1 MCLTICG
8 TYTPVKCPI
17 EIIIIERTTNI
28 TFLTLTH
35 TTMGKTNA
43 KMCSHKATQVLPL
56 SKGTPA
62 VGIASSSYFAACAR
76 HVGALA
82 LFGLMFCPVQVMASR
97 APRLAM
103 ADSSSVV
110 TPVLPDQGT
119 TTPTDS
125 IGNGGAGDAE
135 EVVPDTI
142 PFAQLWKHNSWRSTN
157 EKAGSTTQQS
167 WEIICNRPTKLTFNY
182 SCYNGSYGTFQVTL
196 NDSTIISRGNWD
208 STEDRLYQIDLPAGR
223 YVLKASYY
231 TRYDNYYDPDGLNEY
246 CYARISGIATD
257 DVQANATAY
266 LSGLADYPAL
276 KQELQTALD
285 NSSAAP
291 DDEALYN
298 TLAATLNDV
307 RTAVSYYPLIQ
318 KDIVVA
324 DSILNE
330 GAYVDISEAVALG
343 RAIDVNTSTSANYL
357 AAFDALETSI
367 AVQVSSNQKIDD
379 WAFNTDQRYTIDNM
393 GYYLDQDH
401 KVAACTGL
409 EAQDADV
416 TNLVIPSTVRY
427 NGVTYAVV
435 ALYDN
440 RYNQNKV
447 RTLTLPR
454 TLRHINDYGLSDYRA
469 ITDLEIP
476 ANVERMGNYIVNN
489 CPQLQRIKVNA
500 EVPPTLGSLDNN
512 RYYDEYGNSTY
523 HYLRIVIPRESF
535 HAYRLVNAWNTD
547 YNVLIGGD
555 EGITVNTGKI
565 AAGDLGHVVVEE
577 AGYLQEVNKLIIEGE
592 LNADDWSKI
601 GQMTNLTELDL
612 SKALIDEIPSNAFN
626 GRWAIDKV
634 VLPPTLKKIGSYAFQ
649 NTSLTSVNIPDNV
662 ETIENNAFGRVKR
675 LQEVHLPDNLTA
687 LGGSAFEYCRNL
699 RAVKIPSKIKVITW
713 YAFRDC
719 SSLQSV
725 ELHDSITGF
734 GNESFAGCDLRE
746 ITLPKSTTA
755 VGNHAFEGNAN
766 LSKVTFNEGLIYI
779 GESAFQNTAIDTLN
793 CPSTLRNIYN
803 SAFAGCRNL
812 RQIYLN
818 EGLTRIEM
826 YALANNKATEIVLPS
841 SLEYCAGGAFDDCD
855 SLVTIEARSVM
866 PPNTDNGCPL
876 TSADLTKAILYVP
889 VWSLAEYQLATGWN
903 QFYTFRTS
911 DFMPQ
916 YVKVNKDFYFTLRD
930 ELDPDYRPDIE
941 LTVTNN
947 QITDSQGNTD
957 YQHGNLTISGRSKL
971 AVNDFSMVLS
981 PYAKYSYKQ
990 NYYYNENYR
999 HLRPTSLIVKGE
1011 MRAENVTINLWNAT
1025 NRWQFVSF
1033 PFDVKVSDIVPVDST
1048 TSWVIRGHSGA
1059 ERAAGNAAAVWQNLS
1074 ADDVLQAGKGYIMQC
1089 YKPDDKNGNYDA
1101 AQFTVRPLTTTV
1113 NRQQIFNADNR
1124 TVALEEHLAEFEHNR
1139 SWNLIGNPYPSYFDT
1154 RFLDFGAP
1162 FMVWNSNNQNYE
1174 AYSPVDD
1181 SYILAPAEAFFVQRP
1196 VDQESITF
1204 LKDGRQTDRYART
1217 LVEEEPASAPQ
1228 RIRAAY
1234 DSNTH
1239 TAAQRTVFNITL
1251 AKDGQQADRTRVVI
1265 NEAATMQYDLS
1276 RDAAKFT
1283 GTEPAVSQIF
1293 TINGATRYAI
1303 NERPLNN
1310 GQALLGLH
1318 FGTDGTYT
1326 IGLSNQPDGQVTLED
1341 RLTGTKLQLNGTA
1354 GYSFTAKAG
1363 DSTDRFV
1370 LHFDAVATGINAATV
1385 NEADRNDD
1393 TYTLDGRKVNNPTAP
1408 GLYIKGGKKGI
1419 K

>member
-1 MCLTICG
+1 
-8 TYTPVKCPI
+8 
-17 EIIIIERTTNI
+17 
-28 TFLTLTH
+28 
-35 TTMGKTNA
+35 MGKTNA

-110 TPVLPDQGT
+110 SPVLPDQGT
-119 TTPTDS
+119 SAPTDS
-125 IGNGGAGDAE
+125 IGNSGAGDTDQ
-135 EVVPDTI
+135 VLPDTI
-142 PFAQLWKHNSWRSTN
+142 PFAQLWKHNRYIVYGGT
-157 EKAGSTTQQS
+157 EGTVEQKS
-167 WEIICNRPTKLTFNY
+167 WEIIARRETKLSF
-182 SCYNGSYGTFQVTL
+182 SYGTADDQWNFYTQIFIDDERVREMNGGTYNNTFSVTL
-196 NDSTIISRGNWD
+196 TPGRHILTFKNECYGEVDSTTYAFISD
-208 STEDRLYQIDLPAGR
+208 IATEDAQ
-223 YVLKASYY
+223 
-231 TRYDNYYDPDGLNEY
+231 T
-246 CYARISGIATD
+246 
-257 DVQANATAY
+257 NATAFVNA
-266 LSGLADYPAL
+266 LEGYPPL

-285 NSSAAP
+285 NYNAAP

-307 RTAVSYYPLIQ
+307 RKAVSYYPLIQ

-343 RAIDVNTSTSANYL
+343 RAIDVNTSTSADYL
-357 AAFDALETSI
+357 SAFDALETSI

-379 WAFNTDQRYTIDNM
+379 WAFNTNQRYTIDNM

-409 EAQDADV
+409 EVQDADV
-416 TNLVIPSTVRY
+416 TDLVIPSTVRY

-454 TLRHINDYGLSDYRA
+454 TLRHINDWGLSDYRA

-476 ANVERMGNYIVNN
+476 ANVERMGENIVYN

-512 RYYDEYGNSTY
+512 SYHEDGYRTY
-523 HYLRIVIPRESF
+523 HYIRIVIPRESF

-555 EGITVNTGKI
+555 EGITVSTGKI

-601 GQMTNLTELDL
+601 KQMTNLTELDL
-612 SKALIDEIPSNAFN
+612 SKALIDEIPSNAFS

-634 VLPPTLKKIGSYAFQ
+634 VLPPTLKKIGSFAFQ
-649 NTSLTSVNIPDNV
+649 GTALTSVNIPDNV
-662 ETIENNAFGRVKR
+662 ETIKECAFSQVRQ
-675 LQEVHLPDNLTA
+675 LQEVHLPDSLTS
-687 LGGSAFEYCRNL
+687 LGNYAFAECRSL
-699 RAVKIPSKIKVITW
+699 RTVKIPTKLKTIPDYT
-713 YAFRDC
+713 FQNCR
-719 SSLQSV
+719 SLQSV
-725 ELHDSITGF
+725 ELHDSITAF
-734 GNESFAGCDLRE
+734 EDYSFNNCDLRE
-746 ITLPKSTTA
+746 ITLPKSTTWI
-755 VGNHAFEGNAN
+755 GGRAFAENTN
-766 LSKVTFNEGLIYI
+766 LSKVTLNEELIDIWAY
-779 GESAFQNTAIDTLN
+779 AFQNTAIDTLN

-803 SAFAGCRNL
+803 GAFAGCRNL
-812 RQIYLN
+812 SQINLN
-818 EGLTRIEM
+818 EGLTRIEV

-841 SLEYCAGGAFDDCD
+841 SLEYCSQSAFDDCD

-876 TSADLTKAILYVP
+876 SSTDLTKAVLYVP

-930 ELDPDYRPDIE
+930 ELAPDYRPDIE

-947 QITDSQGNTD
+947 QITDSQNNSD

-971 AVNDFSMVLS
+971 AVNDFSMVLA
-981 PYAKYSYKQ
+981 PYAKYAYEGGGY
-990 NYYYNENYR
+990 NYYNDYR
-999 HLRPTSLIVKGE
+999 YLRPTSLIVKGE

-1025 NRWQFVSF
+1025 ERWQFVSF

-1234 DSNTH
+1234 DSNAH

-1408 GLYIKGGKKGI
+1408 GLYIKGGKKVI

>member
-1 MCLTICG
+1 
-8 TYTPVKCPI
+8 
-17 EIIIIERTTNI
+17 
-28 TFLTLTH
+28 
-35 TTMGKTNA
+35 MGKTNA

-97 APRLAM
+97 APRLAV
-103 ADSSSVV
+103 ADSSEVV
-110 TPVLPDQGT
+110 SPVLPDQGT
-119 TTPTDS
+119 TAPTDS
-125 IGNGGAGDAE
+125 IGNGGTVLPDQGTTAPTDSIDNGGAGDTE
-135 EVVPDTI
+135 QVLPDTI
-142 PFAQLWKHNSWRSTN
+142 PFAQLLMHNNWQSTN
-157 EKAGSTTQQS
+157 IEDGSTTRQS

-182 SCYNGSYGTFQVTL
+182 ACQNYNARGLFQVTL
-196 NDSTIISRGNWD
+196 NDSVIISRSRWD
-208 STEDRLYQIDLPAGR
+208 STDGEAYQIDLPVGR
-223 YVLKASYY
+223 YVLKASYHI
-231 TRYDNYYDPDGLNEY
+231 NYYDEN

-257 DVQANATAY
+257 DAQANATAY
-266 LSGLADYPAL
+266 LGTLADYPAL

-307 RTAVSYYPLIQ
+307 RKAVSYYPLIQ

-343 RAIDVNTSTSANYL
+343 RAIDVNTSTSAEYL
-357 AAFDALETSI
+357 AAFNALETSI
-367 AVQVSSNQKIDD
+367 AVQVSSNQSIDD
-379 WAFNTDQRYTIDNM
+379 WAFNTDQRYTVDNM

-409 EAQDADV
+409 QTEDADV
-416 TNLVIPSTVRY
+416 TDLVIPSTVRY

-454 TLRHINDYGLSDYRA
+454 TLRHINDWGLSDYRA

-476 ANVERMGNYIVNN
+476 ANVERMGENIVYN

-512 RYYDEYGNSTY
+512 SYYDDYDGRTY
-523 HYLRIVIPRESF
+523 HYIRIVIPRESF
-535 HAYRLVNAWNTD
+535 HAYRLVNAWNT
-547 YNVLIGGD
+547 NRTVLIGGN
-555 EGITVNTGKI
+555 EGITINTGKL

-592 LNADDWSKI
+592 LNSDDWSKI
-601 GQMTNLTELDL
+601 KQMTNLTELDL
-612 SKALIDEIPSNAFN
+612 SKALIDEIPNEAFN

-634 VLPPTLKKIGSYAFQ
+634 VLPPTLKKIGGYAFQ
-649 NTSLTSVNIPDNV
+649 RTSLTSVNIPDNV
-662 ETIENNAFGRVKR
+662 ETIEDYAFGRAKHM
-675 LQEVHLPDNLTA
+675 QEVHLPDSLTS
-687 LGGSAFEYCRNL
+687 LGRYAFEYCRSL
-699 RAVKIPSKIKVITW
+699 RTVKIPAKLKVIRPET
-713 YAFRDC
+713 FDGC
-719 SSLQSV
+719 NSLQSV
-725 ELHDSITGF
+725 ELHDSITTF
-734 GNESFAGCDLRE
+734 ADYSFRNCDLRE
-746 ITLPKSTTA
+746 ITLPKSTRW
-755 VGNHAFEGNAN
+755 VGQSAFAGNTN

-793 CPSTLRNIYN
+793 CPSTLTNIGN

-812 RQIYLN
+812 RQINLN
-818 EGLTRIEM
+818 EGLRIIET

-866 PPNTDNGCPL
+866 PPNTDGGCPL
-876 TSADLTKAILYVP
+876 TSADLTKAVLYVP
-889 VWSLAEYQLATGWN
+889 VWSYAEYQLATGWN
-903 QFYTFRTS
+903 QFITFRTS

-941 LTVTNN
+941 LAITGNM
-947 QITDSQGNTD
+947 ITDSQGNRD

-971 AVNDFSMVLS
+971 AVNNFSMVLS
-981 PYAKYSYKQ
+981 PFAKYYYELNNLSYAKY
-990 NYYYNENYR
+990 
-999 HLRPTSLIVKGE
+999 LRPTSLIVKGE

-1089 YKPDDKNGNYDA
+1089 YKPNDKNGSYEA

-1196 VDQESITF
+1196 VDQENITF

-1234 DSNTH
+1234 DSNSH

-1283 GTEPAVSQIF
+1283 GTEPTVSQIF

-1326 IGLSNQPDGQVTLED
+1326 IGLSNQPDGQITLED
-1341 RLTGTKLQLNGTA
+1341 RLTGTKQQLNGTA

-1370 LHFDAVATGINAATV
+1370 LHFDAVATGINAATA
-1385 NEADRNDD
+1385 NETDRNDD

-1408 GLYIKGGKKGI
+1408 GLYIKGGKKVI

>member
-1 MCLTICG
+1 
-8 TYTPVKCPI
+8 
-17 EIIIIERTTNI
+17 
-28 TFLTLTH
+28 
-35 TTMGKTNA
+35 MGKTNA

-56 SKGTPA
+56 SKGTPT

-97 APRLAM
+97 APRLAV
-103 ADSSSVV
+103 ADSSEVV
-110 TPVLPDQGT
+110 SPVLPDQGT

-125 IGNGGAGDAE
+125 IGNGGTVLPDQGTTAPTDSIDNGGAGDTE
-135 EVVPDTI
+135 QVLPDTI
-142 PFAQLWKHNSWRSTN
+142 PFAQLLMHNNWQSTN
-157 EKAGSTTQQS
+157 IEDGSTTRQS

-182 SCYNGSYGTFQVTL
+182 ACQNYNARGLFQVTL
-196 NDSTIISRGNWD
+196 NDSVIISRSRWD
-208 STEDRLYQIDLPAGR
+208 STDGEAYQIDLPVGR
-223 YVLKASYY
+223 YVLKASYHI
-231 TRYDNYYDPDGLNEY
+231 NYYDEN

-257 DVQANATAY
+257 DAQSNATAY
-266 LSGLADYPAL
+266 LSGLVDYPAL

-343 RAIDVNTSTSANYL
+343 RAIDVNTSTSADYL

-379 WAFNTDQRYTIDNM
+379 WAINTDQLYTIDNM
-393 GYYLDQDH
+393 GYYLDQEH

-409 EAQDADV
+409 QTENADV
-416 TNLVIPSTVRY
+416 TDLVIPSTVRY
-427 NGVTYAVV
+427 NDVTYAVV

-440 RYNQNKV
+440 RNDQNKV

-469 ITDLEIP
+469 ITDIEIP
-476 ANVERMGNYIVNN
+476 ANVERMGNYIVED

-500 EVPPTLGSLDNN
+500 EVPPTLESLGGDSYYEDGYATD
-512 RYYDEYGNSTY
+512 RY
-523 HYLRIVIPRESF
+523 IKIIIPRESF
-535 HAYRLVNAWNTD
+535 HAYRLVSAWNTD
-547 YNVLIGGD
+547 HNVLIGGD
-555 EGITVNTGKI
+555 EGVTVSTGKI
-565 AAGDLGHVVVEE
+565 AAGDLGHVVIEE

-601 GQMTNLTELDL
+601 KQMTNLTELDL
-612 SKALIDEIPSNAFN
+612 SKALIDEIPSYAFN
-626 GRWAIDKV
+626 ERWAIDKV
-634 VLPPTLKKIGSYAFQ
+634 VLPPTLKKIGSCAFQ
-649 NTSLTSVNIPDNV
+649 RTSLTSVNIPDNV
-662 ETIENNAFGRVKR
+662 ETIEENAFSQVRQ
-675 LQEVHLPDNLTA
+675 LQEVHLPDSLTS
-687 LGGSAFEYCRNL
+687 LGRYAFEKCRSL
-699 RAVKIPSKIKVITW
+699 RTVKIPTKLKEIPW
-713 YAFRDC
+713 YTFDGC
-719 SSLQSV
+719 NSLQSV
-725 ELHDSITGF
+725 ELHDSITGI
-734 GNESFAGCDLRE
+734 GDYSFRNCNLRE
-746 ITLPKSTTA
+746 ITLPKSTTW
-755 VGNHAFEGNAN
+755 VGGSAFEENAN
-766 LSKVTFNEGLIYI
+766 LSKVTLNEGLIDI
-779 GESAFQNTAIDTLN
+779 WASAFQDTAIDTLN

-803 SAFAGCRNL
+803 SAFARCNNL
-812 RQIYLN
+812 RQINLN
-818 EGLTRIEM
+818 EGLTRIEV
-826 YALANNKATEIVLPS
+826 YALADNMATEIVLPS
-841 SLEYCAGGAFDDCD
+841 SLEYCAGAAFSNCN

-866 PPNTDNGCPL
+866 PPNTGGGCPL
-876 TSADLTKAILYVP
+876 TVNDLTKAVLYVP
-889 VWSLAEYQLATGWN
+889 VWSLSEYQLATGWN

-947 QITDSQGNTD
+947 EITDSHDNRD

-971 AVNDFSMVLS
+971 AVNDFSMVLA
-981 PYAKYSYKQ
+981 PYAKYAYEGGDWH
-990 NYYYNENYR
+990 YYNDNYR
-999 HLRPTSLIVKGE
+999 YLRPTSLIVKGE

-1025 NRWQFVSF
+1025 ERWQFVSF

-1089 YKPDDKNGNYDA
+1089 YKPNDGNNYYEA

-1234 DSNTH
+1234 DSNAH

-1310 GQALLGLH
+1310 GQAQLGLH

-1370 LHFDAVATGINAATV
+1370 LHFDAVATGINAATT
-1385 NEADRNDD
+1385 NEADHNDD

-1408 GLYIKGGKKGI
+1408 GLYIKGGKKVI

>member
-1 MCLTICG
+1 
-8 TYTPVKCPI
+8 
-17 EIIIIERTTNI
+17 
-28 TFLTLTH
+28 
-35 TTMGKTNA
+35 MGKTNA
-43 KMCSHKATQVLPL
+43 KMRSHKATQVLPL

-97 APRLAM
+97 APRLAV
-103 ADSSSVV
+103 ADSSEVV
-110 TPVLPDQGT
+110 SPVLPDQGT

-125 IGNGGAGDAE
+125 IDNGGTGDTE
-135 EVVPDTI
+135 EVLPDTI
-142 PFAQLWKHNSWRSTN
+142 PFAQLWKHNSWQSTN
-157 EKAGSTTQQS
+157 KEAESTTQQS

-182 SCYNGSYGTFQVTL
+182 CWNNGNSCTFRVTL
-196 NDSTIISRGNWD
+196 NDSTIISKNSWTTTLG
-208 STEDRLYQIDLPAGR
+208 EHYQINLPAGR
-223 YVLKASYY
+223 YVLKASLY
-231 TRYDNYYDPDGLNEY
+231 THYENQGDNYF
-246 CYARISGIATD
+246 ARISDIAID
-257 DVQANATAY
+257 DAQANATAF
-266 LSGLADYPAL
+266 LGALADYPAL

-285 NSSAAP
+285 NSNAAP

-307 RTAVSYYPLIQ
+307 RKAATYYPLIQ

-343 RAIDVNTSTSANYL
+343 RAIDVNTSTSADYL

-367 AVQVSSNQKIDD
+367 AVQVTSNQSIDD
-379 WAFNTDQRYTIDNM
+379 WAINTDQRYTIDNM

-409 EAQDADV
+409 EAENADV
-416 TNLVIPSTVRY
+416 TDLVIPSTVRY

-454 TLRHINDYGLSDYRA
+454 TLRHINDWGLSDYRA

-476 ANVERMGNYIVNN
+476 ANVERMGDNVVYN
-489 CPQLQRIKVNA
+489 CPQLRRIKVNA

-512 RYYDEYGNSTY
+512 SYYDDYDGRTY
-523 HYLRIVIPRESF
+523 RYLRIVIPRESF

-601 GQMTNLTELDL
+601 KQMTNLTELDL
-612 SKALIDEIPSNAFN
+612 SKALIDEIPSNAFS

-634 VLPPTLKKIGSYAFQ
+634 VLPPTLKKIGSFAFQ
-649 NTSLTSVNIPDNV
+649 GTALTSVNIPDNV
-662 ETIENNAFGRVKR
+662 ETIKECAFSQVRQ
-675 LQEVHLPDNLTA
+675 LQEVHLPDSLTS
-687 LGGSAFEYCRNL
+687 LGNYAFAECRSL
-699 RAVKIPSKIKVITW
+699 RTVKIPTKLKTIPDYT
-713 YAFRDC
+713 FQNCR
-719 SSLQSV
+719 SLQSV
-725 ELHDSITGF
+725 ELHDSITAF
-734 GNESFAGCDLRE
+734 EDYSFNNCDLRE
-746 ITLPKSTTA
+746 ITLPKSTTW
-755 VGNHAFEGNAN
+755 VGGSAFKGNAN
-766 LSKVTFNEGLIYI
+766 LSKVTLNEGLVDIWTY
-779 GESAFQNTAIDTLN
+779 AFQNTAIDTLN
-793 CPSTLRNIYN
+793 CPSTLRNIYSN
-803 SAFAGCRNL
+803 AFRDCTNL
-812 RQIYLN
+812 RQINLN
-818 EGLTRIEM
+818 EGLTRIEL

-841 SLEYCAGGAFDDCD
+841 SLEYCSQSAFDDCD

-866 PPNTDNGCPL
+866 PPNTDGGCPL
-876 TSADLTKAILYVP
+876 TSSDLTKAVLYVP

-930 ELDPDYRPDIE
+930 ELAPDYRPDIE

-947 QITDSQGNTD
+947 QITDSQNNSD

-971 AVNDFSMVLS
+971 AVNDFSMVLA
-981 PYAKYSYKQ
+981 PYAKYAYEGGGY
-990 NYYYNENYR
+990 NYYNDYR
-999 HLRPTSLIVKGE
+999 YLRPTSLIVKGE

-1025 NRWQFVSF
+1025 ERWQFVSF

-1239 TAAQRTVFNITL
+1239 AAAQRTVFNITL

-1370 LHFDAVATGINAATV
+1370 LHFDAVATGINAATA

-1408 GLYIKGGKKGI
+1408 GLYIKGGKKVI

>member
-1 MCLTICG
+1 
-8 TYTPVKCPI
+8 
-17 EIIIIERTTNI
+17 
-28 TFLTLTH
+28 
-35 TTMGKTNA
+35 MGKTNA

-97 APRLAM
+97 APRLAV
-103 ADSSSVV
+103 ADSSEVV
-110 TPVLPDQGT
+110 SPALPDQGT
-119 TTPTDS
+119 SAPTDS
-125 IGNGGAGDAE
+125 IGNSGAGDTDQ
-135 EVVPDTI
+135 VLPDTI

-307 RTAVSYYPLIQ
+307 RKAVSYYPLIQ

-343 RAIDVNTSTSANYL
+343 RAIDVNTSTSADYL

-379 WAFNTDQRYTIDNM
+379 WAFNTNQRYTIDNM

-409 EAQDADV
+409 EVQDADV
-416 TNLVIPSTVRY
+416 TDLVIPSTVRY

-454 TLRHINDYGLSDYRA
+454 TLRHINDWGLSDYRA

-476 ANVERMGNYIVNN
+476 ANVERMGENIVYN

-512 RYYDEYGNSTY
+512 SYHEDGYRTY
-523 HYLRIVIPRESF
+523 RYLRIVIPRESF

-547 YNVLIGGD
+547 HNVLIGGD

-601 GQMTNLTELDL
+601 KQMTNLTELDL
-612 SKALIDEIPSNAFN
+612 SKALIDEIPNEAFN

-634 VLPPTLKKIGSYAFQ
+634 LLPPTLKKIGAYAFQ
-649 NTSLTSVNIPDNV
+649 GTALTSVNIPDNV
-662 ETIENNAFGRVKR
+662 ETIKECAFNNARQ
-675 LQEVHLPDNLTA
+675 LQEVHLPDSLTS
-687 LGGSAFEYCRNL
+687 LGTSAFEYCRSL
-699 RAVKIPSKIKVITW
+699 RTIKIPTKLKVIPPYTFD
-713 YAFRDC
+713 AC
-719 SSLQSV
+719 KSLQSV

-734 GNESFAGCDLRE
+734 GNHAFVNCDLRE
-746 ITLPKSTTA
+746 ITLPKSTSWVDNDA
-755 VGNHAFEGNAN
+755 FSGNVN
-766 LSKVTFNEGLIYI
+766 LSKVTLNEGLVNI
-779 GESAFQNTAIDTLN
+779 SDKAFYQTAIDTLN
-793 CPSTLRNIYN
+793 CPSTLRSIRN
-803 SAFAGCRNL
+803 SAFARCNNL
-812 RQIYLN
+812 RQINLN
-818 EGLTRIEM
+818 EGLTRIESG
-826 YALANNKATEIVLPS
+826 ALANNKATEIVLPS
-841 SLEYCAGGAFDDCD
+841 SLEYCAGGAFSNCN
-855 SLVTIEARSVM
+855 SLVTIEVRSVM
-866 PPNTDNGCPL
+866 PPNTDGGCPL
-876 TSADLTKAILYVP
+876 TVNDLTKAVLYVP
-889 VWSLAEYQLATGWN
+889 VWSLSEYQLATGWN

-930 ELDPDYRPDIE
+930 ELAPDYRPDIE

-947 QITDSQGNTD
+947 QITDSQNNSD

-971 AVNDFSMVLS
+971 AVNDFSMVLA
-981 PYAKYSYKQ
+981 PYAKYAYEGGGY
-990 NYYYNENYR
+990 NYYNDYR
-999 HLRPTSLIVKGE
+999 YLRPTSLIVKGE

-1089 YKPDDKNGNYDA
+1089 YKPNDKNGSYDA
-1101 AQFTVRPLTTTV
+1101 ALFTVRPLTTTV

-1162 FMVWNSNNQNYE
+1162 FMVWNSNNGNYE

-1196 VDQESITF
+1196 VDQENITF

-1234 DSNTH
+1234 DSNAH

-1276 RDAAKFT
+1276 HDAAKFT

-1370 LHFDAVATGINAATV
+1370 LHFDAVATGINAATA
-1385 NEADRNDD
+1385 NEADHNDD

-1408 GLYIKGGKKGI
+1408 GLYIKGGKKVI

>member
-1 MCLTICG
+1 
-8 TYTPVKCPI
+8 
-17 EIIIIERTTNI
+17 
-28 TFLTLTH
+28 
-35 TTMGKTNA
+35 MGKTNA

-97 APRLAM
+97 APRLAV
-103 ADSSSVV
+103 ADSSEVV
-110 TPVLPDQGT
+110 SPVLPDQGT

-125 IGNGGAGDAE
+125 IGNGGAGDTE
-135 EVVPDTI
+135 EVLPDTI
-142 PFAQLWKHNSWRSTN
+142 PFAQLWKHNRYIVYGGT
-157 EKAGSTTQQS
+157 EGTVEQKS
-167 WEIICNRPTKLTFNY
+167 WEIIARRETKLSF
-182 SCYNGSYGTFQVTL
+182 SYGTADDQWNFYTQIFIDDERVREMNGGTYNNTFSVTL
-196 NDSTIISRGNWD
+196 TPGRHILTFKNECYGEVDSTTYAFISD
-208 STEDRLYQIDLPAGR
+208 IATEDAQ
-223 YVLKASYY
+223 
-231 TRYDNYYDPDGLNEY
+231 T
-246 CYARISGIATD
+246 
-257 DVQANATAY
+257 NATAFVNA
-266 LSGLADYPAL
+266 LEGYPPL

-285 NSSAAP
+285 NYNAAP

-307 RTAVSYYPLIQ
+307 RKAVSYYPLIQ

-343 RAIDVNTSTSANYL
+343 RAIDVNTSTSAEYL

-379 WAFNTDQRYTIDNM
+379 WAFNTNQRYTIDNM

-409 EAQDADV
+409 EVQDADV
-416 TNLVIPSTVRY
+416 TDLVIPSTVRY

-454 TLRHINDYGLSDYRA
+454 TLRHINDWGLSDYRA

-476 ANVERMGNYIVNN
+476 ANVERMGDNVVYN
-489 CPQLQRIKVNA
+489 CPQLRRIKVNA

-512 RYYDEYGNSTY
+512 SYYDDYDGRTY
-523 HYLRIVIPRESF
+523 RYLRIVIPRESF

-547 YNVLIGGD
+547 HNVLIGGD

-592 LNADDWSKI
+592 LNSDDWSKI
-601 GQMTNLTELDL
+601 KQMTNLTELDL
-612 SKALIDEIPSNAFN
+612 SKALIDEIPNEAFN

-634 VLPPTLKKIGSYAFQ
+634 VLPPTLKKIGSFAFQ
-649 NTSLTSVNIPDNV
+649 GTALTSVNIPDNV
-662 ETIENNAFGRVKR
+662 ETIKECAFSQVKQ
-675 LQEVHLPDNLTA
+675 LQEVHLPDSLTS
-687 LGGSAFEYCRNL
+687 LGNYAFAECRSL
-699 RAVKIPSKIKVITW
+699 RTVKIPTKLKTIPDYT
-713 YAFRDC
+713 FQNCR
-719 SSLQSV
+719 SLQSV
-725 ELHDSITGF
+725 ELHDSITAF
-734 GNESFAGCDLRE
+734 EDYSFNNCDLRE
-746 ITLPKSTTA
+746 ITLPKSTTW
-755 VGNHAFEGNAN
+755 VGGNAFNGNTN
-766 LSKVTFNEGLIYI
+766 LSKVTLNEGLIDI
-779 GESAFQNTAIDTLN
+779 WAGAFYNTAIDTLN

-803 SAFAGCRNL
+803 GAFAGCRNL
-812 RQIYLN
+812 RQINLN
-818 EGLTRIEM
+818 EGLTRIER

-947 QITDSQGNTD
+947 QITDSQGNSD

-971 AVNDFSMVLS
+971 AVNDFSMVLA
-981 PYAKYSYKQ
+981 PYAKYSYEQ
-990 NYYYNENYR
+990 NYYYNESYR

-1239 TAAQRTVFNITL
+1239 AAAQRTVFNITL

-1370 LHFDAVATGINAATV
+1370 LHFDAVATGINAATA

-1408 GLYIKGGKKGI
+1408 GLYIKGGKKVI

>member
-1 MCLTICG
+1 
-8 TYTPVKCPI
+8 
-17 EIIIIERTTNI
+17 
-28 TFLTLTH
+28 
-35 TTMGKTNA
+35 MGKTNA

-110 TPVLPDQGT
+110 TPVQPDQGTTAPTDSTGSGGVVTPVQPDQGT

-125 IGNGGAGDAE
+125 IGNSGAGDTE
-135 EVVPDTI
+135 QVLPDTI
-142 PFAQLWKHNSWRSTN
+142 PFAQLWKHNSWQSTN
-157 EKAGSTTQQS
+157 KEAGSTTQQS
-167 WEIICNRPTKLTFNY
+167 WEIICSRPTKLSFNY
-182 SCYNGSYGTFQVTL
+182 AYKNRYSEIHVTL
-196 NDSTIISRGNWD
+196 NDSTIIRDGAWY
-208 STEDRLYQIDLPAGR
+208 STESRHYQIDLPAGR

-231 TRYDNYYDPDGLNEY
+231 TKGENPDDINNQNYN
-246 CYARISGIATD
+246 YARISDIATD
-257 DVQANATAY
+257 DAQANATAY
-266 LSGLADYPAL
+266 LGALADYPAL

-285 NSSAAP
+285 NSNAAP

-343 RAIDVNTSTSANYL
+343 RAINVNTSTSAEYL
-357 AAFDALETSI
+357 AAFEALETSI
-367 AVQVSSNQKIDD
+367 AVQVTSNQKIDE
-379 WAFNTDQRYTIDNM
+379 WAINTDQRYTIDNM
-393 GYYLDQDH
+393 GYYLDQEH

-409 EAQDADV
+409 QAENADV

-454 TLRHINDYGLSDYRA
+454 TLRHINDRGLSDYRA

-476 ANVERMGNYIVNN
+476 ANVERMGDNVVYN
-489 CPQLQRIKVNA
+489 CPQLRRIKVNA

-512 RYYDEYGNSTY
+512 SYYDDYDGRTY
-523 HYLRIVIPRESF
+523 RYLRIVIPRESF

-547 YNVLIGGD
+547 HNVLIGGD

-592 LNADDWSKI
+592 LNSDDWSKI
-601 GQMTNLTELDL
+601 KQMTNLTELDL
-612 SKALIDEIPSNAFN
+612 SKALIDEIPNEAFN

-634 VLPPTLKKIGSYAFQ
+634 VLPPTLKKIGSFAFQ
-649 NTSLTSVNIPDNV
+649 GTALTSVNIPDNV
-662 ETIENNAFGRVKR
+662 ETIKECAFSQVKQ
-675 LQEVHLPDNLTA
+675 LQEVHLPDSLTS
-687 LGGSAFEYCRNL
+687 LGNYAFAECRSL
-699 RAVKIPSKIKVITW
+699 RTVKIPTKLKTIPDYT
-713 YAFRDC
+713 FQNCR
-719 SSLQSV
+719 SLQSV
-725 ELHDSITGF
+725 ELHDSITAF
-734 GNESFAGCDLRE
+734 EDYSFNNCDLRE
-746 ITLPKSTTA
+746 ITLPKSTTW
-755 VGNHAFEGNAN
+755 VGGNAFNGNTN
-766 LSKVTFNEGLIYI
+766 LSKVTLNEGLIDI
-779 GESAFQNTAIDTLN
+779 WAKAFYNTAIDTLN

-803 SAFAGCRNL
+803 GAFAGCGNL
-812 RQIYLN
+812 RQINLN
-818 EGLTRIEM
+818 EGLTRIEV

-841 SLEYCAGGAFDDCD
+841 SLEYCAGAAFDGCD

-866 PPNTDNGCPL
+866 PPNTGGGCPL
-876 TSADLTKAILYVP
+876 TVNDLTKAVLYVP

-981 PYAKYSYKQ
+981 PYAKYCYKGGDH
-990 NYYYNENYR
+990 YYNNDYR
-999 HLRPTSLIVKGE
+999 YLRPTSLIVKGE

-1059 ERAAGNAAAVWQNLS
+1059 ERAAGNTAAVWQNLS

-1089 YKPDDKNGNYDA
+1089 YKPDDKNGNYYA

-1228 RIRAAY
+1228 RIRADY
-1234 DSNTH
+1234 DSNAH

-1283 GTEPAVSQIF
+1283 GTEPTVSQIF

-1326 IGLSNQPDGQVTLED
+1326 IGLSNQPDGQITLED
-1341 RLTGTKLQLNGTA
+1341 RLTGTKQQLNGTA

-1370 LHFDAVATGINAATV
+1370 LHFDAVATGINAATT

-1408 GLYIKGGKKGI
+1408 GLYIKGGKKVI

>member
-1 MCLTICG
+1 
-8 TYTPVKCPI
+8 
-17 EIIIIERTTNI
+17 
-28 TFLTLTH
+28 
-35 TTMGKTNA
+35 MGKTNA

-97 APRLAM
+97 APRLAV

-110 TPVLPDQGT
+110 TPVQPDQGT

-125 IGNGGAGDAE
+125 IGNSGAGDTE
-135 EVVPDTI
+135 QVLPDTI
-142 PFAQLWKHNSWRSTN
+142 PFAQLWKHNSWQSTN
-157 EKAGSTTQQS
+157 KEAGSTTQQS
-167 WEIICNRPTKLTFNY
+167 WEIICSRPTKLSFNY
-182 SCYNGSYGTFQVTL
+182 AYKNRYSEIHVTL
-196 NDSTIISRGNWD
+196 NDSTIIRDGAWYSTVSRH
-208 STEDRLYQIDLPAGR
+208 YQIDLPAGR

-231 TRYDNYYDPDGLNEY
+231 TEGENPDDINNQNYN
-246 CYARISGIATD
+246 YARISGIATD
-257 DVQANATAY
+257 DAQSNATAY
-266 LSGLADYPAL
+266 LGALADYPAL

-285 NSSAAP
+285 NYNAAP
-291 DDEALYN
+291 DNEALYN

-307 RTAVSYYPLIQ
+307 RKAVSYYPLIQ

-343 RAIDVNTSTSANYL
+343 RAINVNTSTSAEYL
-357 AAFDALETSI
+357 AAFEALETSI

-379 WAFNTDQRYTIDNM
+379 WAFNTNQRYTIDNM

-409 EAQDADV
+409 EVQDADV
-416 TNLVIPSTVRY
+416 TDLVIPSTVRY
-427 NGVTYAVV
+427 NDVTYAVV

-454 TLRHINDYGLSDYRA
+454 TLRHINDWGLSDYRA

-476 ANVERMGNYIVNN
+476 ANVERMGDNVVYN
-489 CPQLQRIKVNA
+489 CPQLRRIKVNA

-512 RYYDEYGNSTY
+512 SYYDDYDGRTY
-523 HYLRIVIPRESF
+523 RYLRIVIPRESF

-547 YNVLIGGD
+547 HNVLIGGD

-592 LNADDWSKI
+592 LNSDDWSKI
-601 GQMTNLTELDL
+601 KQMTNLTELDL
-612 SKALIDEIPSNAFN
+612 SKALIDEIPNEAFN

-634 VLPPTLKKIGSYAFQ
+634 VLPPTLKKIGSFAFQ
-649 NTSLTSVNIPDNV
+649 GTALTSVNIPDNV
-662 ETIENNAFGRVKR
+662 ETIKECAFSQVKQ
-675 LQEVHLPDNLTA
+675 LQEVHLPDSLTS
-687 LGGSAFEYCRNL
+687 LGNYAFAECRSL
-699 RAVKIPSKIKVITW
+699 RTVKIPTKLKTIPDYT
-713 YAFRDC
+713 FQNCR
-719 SSLQSV
+719 SLQSV
-725 ELHDSITGF
+725 ELHDSITAF
-734 GNESFAGCDLRE
+734 EDYSFNNCDLRE
-746 ITLPKSTTA
+746 ITLPKSTTW
-755 VGNHAFEGNAN
+755 VGGNAFNGNTN
-766 LSKVTFNEGLIYI
+766 LSKVTLNEGLIDI
-779 GESAFQNTAIDTLN
+779 WAEAFYNTAIDTLN

-803 SAFAGCRNL
+803 GAFAGCGNL
-812 RQIYLN
+812 RQINLN
-818 EGLTRIEM
+818 EGLTRIEV

-841 SLEYCAGGAFDDCD
+841 SLEYCAGAAFDGCD

-866 PPNTDNGCPL
+866 PPNTGGGCPL
-876 TSADLTKAILYVP
+876 TVNDLTKAVLYVP

-981 PYAKYSYKQ
+981 PYAKYYYKGGDH
-990 NYYYNENYR
+990 YYNNDYR
-999 HLRPTSLIVKGE
+999 YLRPTSLIVKGE

-1089 YKPDDKNGNYDA
+1089 YKPNDKNGNGYYA

-1234 DSNTH
+1234 DSNAH

-1354 GYSFTAKAG
+1354 GYSFMAKAG

-1370 LHFDAVATGINAATV
+1370 LHFDAVATGINAATA

-1408 GLYIKGGKKGI
+1408 GLYIKGGKKVI

>member
-1 MCLTICG
+1 
-8 TYTPVKCPI
+8 
-17 EIIIIERTTNI
+17 
-28 TFLTLTH
+28 
-35 TTMGKTNA
+35 MGKTNA

-110 TPVLPDQGT
+110 SPVLPDQGT
-119 TTPTDS
+119 SAPTDS
-125 IGNGGAGDAE
+125 IGNSGAGDTDQ
-135 EVVPDTI
+135 VLPDTI
-142 PFAQLWKHNSWRSTN
+142 PFAQLWKHNRYIVYGGT
-157 EKAGSTTQQS
+157 EGTVEQKS
-167 WEIICNRPTKLTFNY
+167 WEIIARRETKLSF
-182 SCYNGSYGTFQVTL
+182 SYGTADDQWNFYTQIFIDDERVREMNGGTYNNTFSVTL
-196 NDSTIISRGNWD
+196 TPGRHILTFKNECYGEVDSTTYAFISD
-208 STEDRLYQIDLPAGR
+208 IATEDAQ
-223 YVLKASYY
+223 
-231 TRYDNYYDPDGLNEY
+231 T
-246 CYARISGIATD
+246 
-257 DVQANATAY
+257 NATAFVNA
-266 LSGLADYPAL
+266 LEGYPPL

-285 NSSAAP
+285 NYNAAP
-291 DDEALYN
+291 DNEAIYN

-343 RAIDVNTSTSANYL
+343 RAIDVNTSTSADYL

-379 WAFNTDQRYTIDNM
+379 WAFNTNQRYTIDNM

-409 EAQDADV
+409 EVQDADV
-416 TNLVIPSTVRY
+416 TDLVIPSTVRY

-454 TLRHINDYGLSDYRA
+454 TLRHINDWGLSDYRA

-476 ANVERMGNYIVNN
+476 ANVERMGENIVYN

-512 RYYDEYGNSTY
+512 SYHEDGYRTY
-523 HYLRIVIPRESF
+523 HYIRIVIPRESF

-555 EGITVNTGKI
+555 EGITVSTGKI

-601 GQMTNLTELDL
+601 KQMTNLTELDL
-612 SKALIDEIPSNAFN
+612 SKALIDEIPSNAFS

-634 VLPPTLKKIGSYAFQ
+634 VLPPTLKKIGTYAFAS
-649 NTSLTSVNIPDNV
+649 TSLTSVNIPDNV
-662 ETIENNAFGRVKR
+662 EAIEQYAFSQVKQ
-675 LQEVHLPDNLTA
+675 LQKVHLPDSLTS
-687 LGGSAFEYCRNL
+687 LGRYAFEKCRSL
-699 RAVKIPSKIKVITW
+699 RTVKIPTKLKEIPW
-713 YAFRDC
+713 YAFDGC
-719 SSLQSV
+719 KSLQSV
-725 ELHDSITGF
+725 ELHDSITSF
-734 GNESFAGCDLRE
+734 GDYSFRSCDLRE
-746 ITLPKSTTA
+746 ITLPKSTTW
-755 VGNHAFEGNAN
+755 VGGSAFNGNAN
-766 LSKVTFNEGLIYI
+766 LSKVTLNEGLVDIWTY
-779 GESAFQNTAIDTLN
+779 AFQNTAIDTLN
-793 CPSTLRNIYN
+793 CPSTLRNIYSN
-803 SAFAGCRNL
+803 AFRDCTNL
-812 RQIYLN
+812 RQINLN
-818 EGLTRIEM
+818 EGLTRIESG
-826 YALANNKATEIVLPS
+826 ALANNKATEIVLPS
-841 SLEYCAGGAFDDCD
+841 SLEYCAGGAFYDCD

-866 PPNTDNGCPL
+866 PPNTDGNCPL
-876 TSADLTKAILYVP
+876 SGTDLTKAVLYVP
-889 VWSLAEYQLATGWN
+889 VWSLSEYQLATGWN

-947 QITDSQGNTD
+947 QITDSQNNSD

-971 AVNDFSMVLS
+971 AVNDFSMVLA
-981 PYAKYSYKQ
+981 PYAKYAYEGGGY
-990 NYYYNENYR
+990 NYYNDYR
-999 HLRPTSLIVKGE
+999 YLRPTSLIVKGE
-1011 MRAENVTINLWNAT
+1011 MRAENVTINPWNAT

-1089 YKPDDKNGNYDA
+1089 YKPNDKNGNYDA

-1234 DSNTH
+1234 DSNAH

-1326 IGLSNQPDGQVTLED
+1326 IGLSNQPDGQITLED

-1370 LHFDAVATGINAATV
+1370 LHFDAVATGINAATA

-1408 GLYIKGGKKGI
+1408 GLYIKGGKKVI

>member
-1 MCLTICG
+1 
-8 TYTPVKCPI
+8 
-17 EIIIIERTTNI
+17 
-28 TFLTLTH
+28 
-35 TTMGKTNA
+35 MGKTNA

-97 APRLAM
+97 APRLAV
-103 ADSSSVV
+103 ADSSEVV
-110 TPVLPDQGT
+110 SPVLPDQGT

-125 IGNGGAGDAE
+125 IDNGGTGDTE
-135 EVVPDTI
+135 EVLPDTI
-142 PFAQLWKHNSWRSTN
+142 PFAQLWKHNRYIVYGGT
-157 EKAGSTTQQS
+157 EGTVEQKS
-167 WEIICNRPTKLTFNY
+167 WEIIARRETKLSF
-182 SCYNGSYGTFQVTL
+182 SYGTADDQWNFYTQIFIDDERVREMNGGTYNNTFSVTL
-196 NDSTIISRGNWD
+196 TPGRHILTFKNECYGEVDSTTYAFISD
-208 STEDRLYQIDLPAGR
+208 IATEDAQ
-223 YVLKASYY
+223 
-231 TRYDNYYDPDGLNEY
+231 T
-246 CYARISGIATD
+246 
-257 DVQANATAY
+257 NATAFVNA
-266 LSGLADYPAL
+266 LEGYPPL

-285 NSSAAP
+285 NSNAAP
-291 DDEALYN
+291 DNEALYN

-307 RTAVSYYPLIQ
+307 RKAVSYYPLIQ

-343 RAIDVNTSTSANYL
+343 RAIDVNTSTSADYL

-367 AVQVSSNQKIDD
+367 AVQVSSNQSIDD
-379 WAFNTDQRYTIDNM
+379 WAFNTSQRYTIDNM

-409 EAQDADV
+409 EVQDADV

-454 TLRHINDYGLSDYRA
+454 TLRHINDGGLSDYRA

-476 ANVERMGNYIVNN
+476 ANVERMGDYIVND

-500 EVPPTLGSLDNN
+500 EVPPTLGSLGVDS
-512 RYYDEYGNSTY
+512 YYEDGYTAY
-523 HYLRIVIPRESF
+523 RHLRIVIPRESF
-535 HAYRLVNAWNTD
+535 HAYRLVSAWNTD

-555 EGITVNTGKI
+555 EGITVSTGKI

-592 LNADDWSKI
+592 LNSDDWSKI

-612 SKALIDEIPSNAFN
+612 SKALIDEIPSYAFN
-626 GRWAIDKV
+626 ERGAIDKV

-649 NTSLTSVNIPDNV
+649 RTSLTSVNIPDNV
-662 ETIENNAFGRVKR
+662 ETIEEYAFSNARQ
-675 LQEVHLPDNLTA
+675 LQEVHLPDSLTS
-687 LGGSAFEYCRNL
+687 LGEYAFEKCRSL
-699 RAVKIPSKIKVITW
+699 RAVKIPTKLKMIPPYT
-713 YAFRDC
+713 FRGC
-719 SSLQSV
+719 KSLQSV

-734 GNESFAGCDLRE
+734 GNYAFESCGLRE
-746 ITLPKSTTA
+746 ITLPKSTSW
-755 VGNHAFEGNAN
+755 VGSYAFYGNTN
-766 LSKVTFNEGLIYI
+766 LSKVTLNEGLISI
-779 GESAFQNTAIDTLN
+779 SDRAFSQAAIDTLN
-793 CPSTLRNIYN
+793 CPSTLRNIDTY
-803 SAFAGCRNL
+803 AFADCTNL
-812 RQIYLN
+812 RQINLN
-818 EGLTRIEM
+818 EGLIGIGSG
-826 YALANNKATEIVLPS
+826 ALANNKATEIVLPS
-841 SLEYCAGGAFDDCD
+841 SLEYCAGSAFNYCG

-866 PPNTDNGCPL
+866 PPNTGGGCPL
-876 TSADLTKAILYVP
+876 AGTDLTKAVLYVP
-889 VWSLAEYQLATGWN
+889 VWSLSEYQLATGWN

-947 QITDSQGNTD
+947 EITDSHDNRD

-971 AVNDFSMVLS
+971 AVNDFSMVLA
-981 PYAKYSYKQ
+981 PYAKYAYEGGGY
-990 NYYYNENYR
+990 NYYNDYR
-999 HLRPTSLIVKGE
+999 YLRPTSLIVKGE

-1089 YKPDDKNGNYDA
+1089 YKPNDKNGSYDA

-1162 FMVWNSNNQNYE
+1162 FMVWNSYNGNYE

-1196 VDQESITF
+1196 VDQENITF

-1265 NEAATMQYDLS
+1265 NEAATMQYNLS

-1370 LHFDAVATGINAATV
+1370 LHFDAVATGINAATT

-1408 GLYIKGGKKGI
+1408 GLYIKGGKKVI

>member
-1 MCLTICG
+1 
-8 TYTPVKCPI
+8 
-17 EIIIIERTTNI
+17 
-28 TFLTLTH
+28 
-35 TTMGKTNA
+35 MGKTNA
-43 KMCSHKATQVLPL
+43 KMQGHKAVHVLPL

-97 APRLAM
+97 TPRLVV
-103 ADSSSVV
+103 ADSSEVV
-110 TPVLPDQGT
+110 SPVLPDQGT
-119 TTPTDS
+119 TAPTDS
-125 IGNGGAGDAE
+125 IGNGGAGDTE
-135 EVVPDTI
+135 QVLPDTI
-142 PFAQLWKHNSWRSTN
+142 PFAQLWKHNRYIVYGGT
-157 EKAGSTTQQS
+157 EGTVEQKS
-167 WEIICNRPTKLTFNY
+167 WEIIARRETKLSF
-182 SCYNGSYGTFQVTL
+182 SYGTADNQWNFYTQIFIDDERVREMDGGTYNNTFSVTL
-196 NDSTIISRGNWD
+196 TPGRHILTFKNECYGEADSTTYAFISD
-208 STEDRLYQIDLPAGR
+208 IATEDAQ
-223 YVLKASYY
+223 
-231 TRYDNYYDPDGLNEY
+231 T
-246 CYARISGIATD
+246 
-257 DVQANATAY
+257 NATAY
-266 LSGLADYPAL
+266 LGALADYPAL

-298 TLAATLNDV
+298 TLVTTLNDV
-307 RTAVSYYPLIQ
+307 RKAVSYYPLIQ

-343 RAIDVNTSTSANYL
+343 RAIDVNTSTSAEYL

-367 AVQVSSNQKIDD
+367 AIQVTSNQSIDD
-379 WAFNTDQRYTIDNM
+379 WAINTDQLYTIDNM

-409 EAQDADV
+409 QTEDADV
-416 TNLVIPSTVRY
+416 TDLVIPSTVRY
-427 NGVTYAVV
+427 NDVTYAVV

-454 TLRHINDYGLSDYRA
+454 TLRHINNWGLSDYRA

-476 ANVERMGNYIVNN
+476 ANVERMGDNVVYN

-500 EVPPTLGSLDNN
+500 DVPPTLGSLDNN
-512 RYYDEYGNSTY
+512 SYYDERAYIKIT
-523 HYLRIVIPRESF
+523 IPRESF
-535 HAYRLVNAWNTD
+535 HAYRLVSAWNTD
-547 YNVLIGGD
+547 RTVLIGGD
-555 EGITVNTGKI
+555 EGVTVSTGKL
-565 AAGDLGHVVVEE
+565 AAGDLGHVVIEE
-577 AGYLQEVNKLIIEGE
+577 AGYLPEVNKLIIEGE
-592 LNADDWSKI
+592 LNADDWSKMKD
-601 GQMTNLTELDL
+601 MTNLTEIDL
-612 SKALIDEIPSNAFN
+612 SGALIDEIPDGAFS
-626 GRWAIDKV
+626 GRWALDKV
-634 VLPPTLKKIGSYAFQ
+634 VLPSTLRTIGSRAFYETRLTSIDIPKGVTSIKDHAFYHSKNLEKADLPDSLTYIGEGAFQECFSLQTVKFPAGVKVIPNFAFDGCWALDNMELTNSITSIGEYAFR
-649 NTSLTSVNIPDNV
+649 SCGLHEVNIPSSISEISRNTFSSCGNLTKLTLNEGLVTISEWAFNNTPID
-662 ETIENNAFGRVKR
+662 TLICPSSLRKIENNAF
-675 LQEVHLPDNLTA
+675 DNCNQ
-687 LGGSAFEYCRNL
+687 LGQIE
-699 RAVKIPSKIKVITW
+699 
-713 YAFRDC
+713 
-719 SSLQSV
+719 
-725 ELHDSITGF
+725 
-734 GNESFAGCDLRE
+734 
-746 ITLPKSTTA
+746 
-755 VGNHAFEGNAN
+755 
-766 LSKVTFNEGLIYI
+766 FNEGLIGI
-779 GESAFQNTAIDTLN
+779 GSEAFRY
-793 CPSTLRNIYN
+793 CN
-803 SAFAGCRNL
+803 SL
-812 RQIYLN
+812 
-818 EGLTRIEM
+818 
-826 YALANNKATEIVLPS
+826 KEIVLPS
-841 SLEYCAGGAFDDCD
+841 SLETCRGGAFSDCNNI
-855 SLVTIEARSVM
+855 LTVEARSVM
-866 PPNTDNGCPL
+866 PPNTGGDCPL
-876 TSADLTKAILYVP
+876 TGTDLTKAVLYVP
-889 VWSLAEYQLATGWN
+889 VWSLAEYKLATGWN
-903 QFYTFRTS
+903 QFNTINHS

-941 LTVTNN
+941 LTYTDNY
-947 QITDSQGNTD
+947 ITDSQGNSD

-971 AVNDFSMVLS
+971 AVNNFSMVLS
-981 PYAKYSYKQ
+981 PYFKYTKDS
-990 NYYYNENYR
+990 NGYYGNTY
-999 HLRPTSLIVKGE
+999 LTPTCLIVKGE

-1025 NRWQFVSF
+1025 ERWQFVSF

-1059 ERAAGNAAAVWQNLS
+1059 ERAAGNTAAVWQNLS

-1089 YKPDDKNGNYDA
+1089 YKPNDKNRGYYA

-1234 DSNTH
+1234 DSNSH

-1283 GTEPAVSQIF
+1283 GTEPTVSQIF

-1326 IGLSNQPDGQVTLED
+1326 IGLSNQPDGQITLED
-1341 RLTGTKLQLNGTA
+1341 RLTGTKQQLNGTA

-1370 LHFDAVATGINAATV
+1370 LHFDAVATGINAATT

-1408 GLYIKGGKKGI
+1408 GLYIKGGKKVI

>member
-1 MCLTICG
+1 
-8 TYTPVKCPI
+8 
-17 EIIIIERTTNI
+17 
-28 TFLTLTH
+28 
-35 TTMGKTNA
+35 MGKTNA
-43 KMCSHKATQVLPL
+43 KMQGHKAVHVLPL

-97 APRLAM
+97 APRLAI
-103 ADSSSVV
+103 ADSSEVV
-110 TPVLPDQGT
+110 SPVLPDQGT
-119 TTPTDS
+119 TAPTDS
-125 IGNGGAGDAE
+125 IGNGGTVLPDQGTTAPTDSIDNGGAGDTE
-135 EVVPDTI
+135 QVLPDTI
-142 PFAQLWKHNSWRSTN
+142 PFAQLWKHNSWQSTN
-157 EKAGSTTQQS
+157 KEAESTTQQS

-182 SCYNGSYGTFQVTL
+182 CWNNGNSCTFRVTL
-196 NDSTIISRGNWD
+196 NDSTIISKNSWTTTLG
-208 STEDRLYQIDLPAGR
+208 EHYQINLPAGR
-223 YVLKASYY
+223 YVLKASLY
-231 TRYDNYYDPDGLNEY
+231 THYENQGDNYF
-246 CYARISGIATD
+246 ARISDIAID
-257 DVQANATAY
+257 DAQANATAF
-266 LSGLADYPAL
+266 LGALADYPAL

-285 NSSAAP
+285 NSNAAP
-291 DDEALYN
+291 DNEALYN

-307 RTAVSYYPLIQ
+307 RKAVSYYPLIQ

-343 RAIDVNTSTSANYL
+343 RAIDVNTSTSADYL
-357 AAFDALETSI
+357 AAFNALETSI
-367 AVQVSSNQKIDD
+367 AVQVSSNQSIDD
-379 WAFNTDQRYTIDNM
+379 WAFNTSQRYTIDNM
-393 GYYLDQDH
+393 GYYLDQEH

-409 EAQDADV
+409 QTENADI
-416 TNLVIPSTVRY
+416 TDLVIPSTVRY
-427 NGVTYAVV
+427 NDVTYAVV

-454 TLRHINDYGLSDYRA
+454 TLRHINDNGLSDYRT

-476 ANVERMGNYIVNN
+476 ANVERMGNYIVYN

-500 EVPPTLGSLDNN
+500 EVPPTLGSLGDDS
-512 RYYDEYGNSTY
+512 YYEDGYRAY
-523 HYLRIVIPRESF
+523 RHLRIVIPRESF

-555 EGITVNTGKI
+555 EGVTVSTGKI
-565 AAGDLGHVVVEE
+565 AAGDLGHVVIEE

-612 SKALIDEIPSNAFN
+612 SKALIDEIPSYAFN
-626 GRWAIDKV
+626 ERWAIDKV

-649 NTSLTSVNIPDNV
+649 RTSLTSVNIPDNV
-662 ETIENNAFGRVKR
+662 ETIEENAFSQVRQ
-675 LQEVHLPDNLTA
+675 LQEVHLPDSLTS
-687 LGGSAFEYCRNL
+687 LGRYAFEKCRSL
-699 RAVKIPSKIKVITW
+699 RTVKIPTKLKEIPW
-713 YAFRDC
+713 YAFDGC
-719 SSLQSV
+719 KSLQSV
-725 ELHDSITGF
+725 ELHDSITGI
-734 GNESFAGCDLRE
+734 GDYSFRNCNLRE
-746 ITLPKSTTA
+746 ITLPKSTTW
-755 VGNHAFEGNAN
+755 VGGYAFNGNSN
-766 LSKVTFNEGLIYI
+766 LSKVTLNEGLIDIWAY
-779 GESAFQNTAIDTLN
+779 AFQDTAIDTLN

-803 SAFAGCRNL
+803 AAFAGCRNL
-812 RQIYLN
+812 RQINLN
-818 EGLTRIEM
+818 EGLTRIEV

-841 SLEYCAGGAFDDCD
+841 SLEYCAGAAFDGCD

-866 PPNTDNGCPL
+866 PPNTGGGCPL
-876 TSADLTKAILYVP
+876 TVNDLTKAVLYVP

-941 LTVTNN
+941 LTYTNN

-981 PYAKYSYKQ
+981 PYAKYRRS
-990 NYYYNENYR
+990 NYYGGTTSIQ
-999 HLRPTSLIVKGE
+999 PTSLIVKGE

-1048 TSWVIRGHSGA
+1048 TSWVIRSHSGA

-1089 YKPDDKNGNYDA
+1089 YKPSNNSRSMNKGSFVPFKMDFNDNSSSDA

-1124 TVALEEHLAEFEHNR
+1124 TVTLEEHLAEFEHNR

-1154 RFLDFGAP
+1154 RFLDFEAP

-1234 DSNTH
+1234 DSNSH

-1283 GTEPAVSQIF
+1283 GTEPTVSQIF

-1326 IGLSNQPDGQVTLED
+1326 IGLSNQPDGQITLED
-1341 RLTGTKLQLNGTA
+1341 RLTGTKQQLNGTA

-1370 LHFDAVATGINAATV
+1370 LHFDAVATGINAATA

-1408 GLYIKGGKKGI
+1408 GLYIKGGKKVI

>member
-97 APRLAM
+97 APRLAV
-103 ADSSSVV
+103 ADSSEVV
-110 TPVLPDQGT
+110 SPVLPDQGT

-125 IGNGGAGDAE
+125 IGNGGAGDTE
-135 EVVPDTI
+135 EVLPDTI
-142 PFAQLWKHNSWRSTN
+142 PFAQLWKHNRYIVYGGT
-157 EKAGSTTQQS
+157 EGTVEQKS
-167 WEIICNRPTKLTFNY
+167 WEIIARRETKLSF
-182 SCYNGSYGTFQVTL
+182 SYGTADDQWNFYTQIFIDDERVREMNGGTYNNTFSVTL
-196 NDSTIISRGNWD
+196 TPGRHILTFKNECYGEVDSTTYAFISD
-208 STEDRLYQIDLPAGR
+208 IATEDAQ
-223 YVLKASYY
+223 
-231 TRYDNYYDPDGLNEY
+231 T
-246 CYARISGIATD
+246 
-257 DVQANATAY
+257 NATAFVNA
-266 LSGLADYPAL
+266 LEGYPPL

-285 NSSAAP
+285 NYNAAP

-307 RTAVSYYPLIQ
+307 RKAVSYYPLIQ

-343 RAIDVNTSTSANYL
+343 RAIDVNTSTSADYL
-357 AAFDALETSI
+357 SAFDALETSI

-379 WAFNTDQRYTIDNM
+379 WAFNTNQRYTIDNM

-409 EAQDADV
+409 EVQDADV
-416 TNLVIPSTVRY
+416 TDLVIPSTVRY

-454 TLRHINDYGLSDYRA
+454 TLRHINDWGLSDYRA

-476 ANVERMGNYIVNN
+476 ANVERMGENIVYN

-512 RYYDEYGNSTY
+512 SYHEDGYRTY
-523 HYLRIVIPRESF
+523 HYIRIVIPRESF
-535 HAYRLVNAWNTD
+535 HAYRLVSAWNTD

-555 EGITVNTGKI
+555 EGITVSTGKI

-601 GQMTNLTELDL
+601 KQMTNLTELDL
-612 SKALIDEIPSNAFN
+612 SKALIDEIPSNAFS

-634 VLPPTLKKIGSYAFQ
+634 VLPPTLKKIGSFAFQ
-649 NTSLTSVNIPDNV
+649 GTALTSVNIPDNV
-662 ETIENNAFGRVKR
+662 ETIKECAFSQVRQ
-675 LQEVHLPDNLTA
+675 LQEVHLPDSLTS
-687 LGGSAFEYCRNL
+687 LGNYAFAECRSL
-699 RAVKIPSKIKVITW
+699 RTVKIPTKLKTIPDYT
-713 YAFRDC
+713 FQNCR
-719 SSLQSV
+719 SLQSV
-725 ELHDSITGF
+725 ELHDSITAF
-734 GNESFAGCDLRE
+734 EDYSFNNCDLRE
-746 ITLPKSTTA
+746 ITLPKSTTW
-755 VGNHAFEGNAN
+755 VGGSAFKGNAN
-766 LSKVTFNEGLIYI
+766 LSKVTLNEGLVDIWTY
-779 GESAFQNTAIDTLN
+779 AFQNTAIDTLN
-793 CPSTLRNIYN
+793 CPSTLRNIYSN
-803 SAFAGCRNL
+803 AFRDCTNL
-812 RQIYLN
+812 RQINLN
-818 EGLTRIEM
+818 EGLTRIEL

-841 SLEYCAGGAFDDCD
+841 SLEYCSQSAFDDCD

-866 PPNTDNGCPL
+866 PPNTDGGCPL
-876 TSADLTKAILYVP
+876 TSSDLTKAVLYVP

-930 ELDPDYRPDIE
+930 ELAPDYRPDIE

-947 QITDSQGNTD
+947 QITDSQNNSD

-971 AVNDFSMVLS
+971 AVNDFSMVLA
-981 PYAKYSYKQ
+981 PYAKYAYEGGGY
-990 NYYYNENYR
+990 NYYNDYR
-999 HLRPTSLIVKGE
+999 YLRPTSLIVKGE

-1025 NRWQFVSF
+1025 ERWQFVSF

-1370 LHFDAVATGINAATV
+1370 LHFDAVATGINAATA

-1408 GLYIKGGKKGI
+1408 GLYIKGGKKVI

>member
-1 MCLTICG
+1 
-8 TYTPVKCPI
+8 
-17 EIIIIERTTNI
+17 
-28 TFLTLTH
+28 
-35 TTMGKTNA
+35 MGKTNA

-97 APRLAM
+97 APRLAV
-103 ADSSSVV
+103 ADSSEVV
-110 TPVLPDQGT
+110 SPVLPDQGT
-119 TTPTDS
+119 TAPTDS
-125 IGNGGAGDAE
+125 IGNSGAGDTE
-135 EVVPDTI
+135 QVLPDTI
-142 PFAQLWKHNSWRSTN
+142 PFAQLWKHNSWQSTN
-157 EKAGSTTQQS
+157 KEAESTTQQS

-182 SCYNGSYGTFQVTL
+182 CWNNGNSCTFRVTL
-196 NDSTIISRGNWD
+196 NDSTIISKNSWTTTLG
-208 STEDRLYQIDLPAGR
+208 EHYQINLPAGR
-223 YVLKASYY
+223 YVLKASLY
-231 TRYDNYYDPDGLNEY
+231 THYENQGDNYF
-246 CYARISGIATD
+246 ARISDIAID
-257 DVQANATAY
+257 DAQANATAF
-266 LSGLADYPAL
+266 LGALADYPAL

-307 RTAVSYYPLIQ
+307 RKAATYYPLIQ

-343 RAIDVNTSTSANYL
+343 RAIDVNTSTSADYL

-367 AVQVSSNQKIDD
+367 AVQVTSNQSIDD
-379 WAFNTDQRYTIDNM
+379 WAINTDQLYTIDNM
-393 GYYLDQDH
+393 GYYFDQDH

-409 EAQDADV
+409 QTEDADV
-416 TNLVIPSTVRY
+416 TDLVIPSTVRY
-427 NGVTYAVV
+427 NDVTYAVV

-440 RYNQNKV
+440 RYDQNKV

-454 TLRHINDYGLSDYRA
+454 TLRHINDWGLSDYRA

-476 ANVERMGNYIVNN
+476 ANVERMGDNVVYN

-512 RYYDEYGNSTY
+512 RYYGTY
-523 HYLRIVIPRESF
+523 RYFKVTIPRESF
-535 HAYRLVNAWNTD
+535 HAYRLVSAWNTD
-547 YNVLIGGD
+547 RTVLIGGD
-555 EGITVNTGKI
+555 EGVTVSTGKL
-565 AAGDLGHVVVEE
+565 AAGDLGHVVIEE
-577 AGYLQEVNKLIIEGE
+577 AGYLPEVNKLIIEGE
-592 LNADDWSKI
+592 LNADDWSMMKD
-601 GQMTNLTELDL
+601 MTNLTEIDL
-612 SKALIDEIPSNAFN
+612 SGALIDEIPDGAFS
-626 GRWAIDKV
+626 GRWALDKV
-634 VLPPTLKKIGSYAFQ
+634 VLPSTLRTIGSRAFYETRLTSIDIPKGVTSIKDYAFYNSQ
-649 NTSLTSVNIPDNV
+649 KLEKADLPDSLTSIG
-662 ETIENNAFGRVKR
+662 E
-675 LQEVHLPDNLTA
+675 
-687 LGGSAFEYCRNL
+687 
-699 RAVKIPSKIKVITW
+699 
-713 YAFRDC
+713 YAFNRC
-719 SSLQSV
+719 FSLQSV
-725 ELHDSITGF
+725 KIPAKLTTVSRSAFQSCRSLANLELHDSITTIGAYAF
-734 GNESFAGCDLRE
+734 GGCAFSELKIPASIRTIAE
-746 ITLPKSTTA
+746 
-755 VGNHAFEGNAN
+755 GAFEMSSN
-766 LSKVTFNEGLIYI
+766 LTKLTLNEGLERI
-779 GESAFQNTAIDTLN
+779 GEIAFRQSPIDTLN
-793 CPSTLRNIYN
+793 CPSSLRYIGN
-803 SAFAGCRNL
+803 SAFDDCTSL
-812 RQIYLN
+812 RQINLN
-818 EGLTRIEM
+818 EGLTNINN
-826 YALANNKATEIVLPS
+826 YAFAHTIPTEVVLPS
-841 SLEYCAGGAFDDCD
+841 SLEYCAEGAFDDCD

-866 PPNTDNGCPL
+866 PPNTDGGCPL
-876 TSADLTKAILYVP
+876 TGTDLTKAVLYVP
-889 VWSLAEYQLATGWN
+889 VWSLAEYKLATGWN
-903 QFYTFRTS
+903 QFNTINHS

-947 QITDSQGNTD
+947 QITDSQNNSD

-971 AVNDFSMVLS
+971 AGNDFSMVLA
-981 PYAKYSYKQ
+981 PYAKYAYEGGGY
-990 NYYYNENYR
+990 NYYNDYR
-999 HLRPTSLIVKGE
+999 YLRPTSLIVKGE

-1089 YKPDDKNGNYDA
+1089 YKPNDGNNYYEA
-1101 AQFTVRPLTTTV
+1101 AQFTVRPLTTTI

-1124 TVALEEHLAEFEHNR
+1124 TVELEEHLAEFEHNR

-1154 RFLDFGAP
+1154 RFLDFEAP

-1283 GTEPAVSQIF
+1283 GTEPTVSQIF

-1341 RLTGTKLQLNGTA
+1341 RLTGTKQQLNGTA

-1370 LHFDAVATGINAATV
+1370 LHFDAVATGINAATT

-1408 GLYIKGGKKGI
+1408 GLYIKGGKKVI

>member
-1 MCLTICG
+1 M
-8 TYTPVKCPI
+8 
-17 EIIIIERTTNI
+17 E
-28 TFLTLTH
+28 
-35 TTMGKTNA
+35 KTNA
-43 KMCSHKATQVLPL
+43 KMCSHKAMHVLPL
-56 SKGTPA
+56 SKDMPTM
-62 VGIASSSYFAACAR
+62 GIATSSYFAACAR

-82 LFGLMFCPVQVMASR
+82 LFGLMFCPMQVMASR
-97 APRLAM
+97 APRIAI
-103 ADSSSVV
+103 ADNS
-110 TPVLPDQGT
+110 
-119 TTPTDS
+119 
-125 IGNGGAGDAE
+125 
-135 EVVPDTI
+135 EVVSPMLPDTI
-142 PFAQLWKHNSWRSTN
+142 PFAQLLMHNNWQSTN
-157 EKAGSTTQQS
+157 KEAGSTTQQS
-167 WEIICNRPTKLTFNY
+167 WEIVCNRPTKLTFNY
-182 SCYNGSYGTFQVTL
+182 ACNNYNAYGTFQVTL
-196 NDSTIISRGNWD
+196 NDSSIIRQDRWSSTD
-208 STEDRLYQIDLPAGR
+208 SEVYQIDLPVGR

-231 TRYDNYYDPDGLNEY
+231 TRYENQYDPEDGAY

-257 DVQANATAY
+257 DAQANATAY
-266 LSGLADYPAL
+266 LGALADFPGL

-291 DDEALYN
+291 DNEELYN
-298 TLAATLNDV
+298 TLAATLIDV
-307 RTAVSYYPLIQ
+307 RKAATYYPLIQ

-343 RAIDVNTSTSANYL
+343 RAIDVSTSTSANYL
-357 AAFDALETSI
+357 AAFEALETSI
-367 AVQVSSNQKIDD
+367 AVQVSSNQSIDD
-379 WAFNTDQRYTIDNM
+379 WAINTDQLYTIDNM
-393 GYYLDQDH
+393 GYYLDLNN

-409 EAQDADV
+409 QVQNADV
-416 TNLVIPSTVRY
+416 TDLVIPSTIRY
-427 NGVTYAVV
+427 NNDTYAVV
-435 ALYDN
+435 ALYDT
-440 RYNQNKV
+440 RYDQNKV

-454 TLRHINDYGLSDYRA
+454 TLRYINDYGLSDYRA

-476 ANVERMGNYIVNN
+476 ANVERMGNNVVYG
-489 CPQLQRIKVNA
+489 CPKLQRIKVNA
-500 EVPPTLGSLDNN
+500 EVPPTLGSLSNDD
-512 RYYDEYGNSTY
+512 YYDEFNDRGY
-523 HYLRIVIPRESF
+523 HYYKITIPRESF
-535 HAYRLVNAWNTD
+535 HAYRLVDAWTNRT
-547 YNVLIGGD
+547 VLIGGN
-555 EGITVNTGKI
+555 EGITVSTGKI
-565 AAGDLGHVVVEE
+565 AAGDLGHVVVDE

-601 GQMTNLTELDL
+601 KQMTNLTELDL
-612 SKALIDEIPSNAFN
+612 SKALIDEIPNEAFRN
-626 GRWAIDKV
+626 RWTINKV
-634 VLPPTLKKIGSYAFQ
+634 VLPPTLKKIGTYAFQ
-649 NTSLTSVNIPDNV
+649 RAALTSVNIPDNV
-662 ETIENNAFGRVKR
+662 ETIGSYAFGGAKY
-675 LQEVHLPDNLTA
+675 LQEVHLPDSLTS
-687 LGGSAFEYCRNL
+687 LGEGAFEYCRSL
-699 RAVKIPSKIKVITW
+699 RSVKIPAKIKTIPDYVLR
-713 YAFRDC
+713 YC
-719 SSLQSV
+719 NSLQSV
-725 ELHDSITGF
+725 ELHDNITNIGY
-734 GNESFAGCDLRE
+734 NAFANSDLRE
-746 ITLPKSTTA
+746 ITLPKSTLR
-755 VGNHAFEGNAN
+755 VGGNAFKENTN
-766 LSKVTFNEGLIYI
+766 LSKVTLNEGLINI
-779 GESAFQNTAIDTLN
+779 GDYAFQNTAIDTLN
-793 CPSTLRNIYN
+793 CPSTLRSI
-803 SAFAGCRNL
+803 SQGAFAGCGNL
-812 RQIYLN
+812 RQINLN
-818 EGLTRIEM
+818 EGLTRIEL

-841 SLEYCAGGAFDDCD
+841 SLEYCSQSAFDDCD

-876 TSADLTKAILYVP
+876 TSADLTKAVLYVP

-947 QITDSQGNTD
+947 QITDSQGNSD

-981 PYAKYSYKQ
+981 PYAKYSYEQ
-990 NYYYNENYR
+990 DSYYYNENYR
-999 HLRPTSLIVKGE
+999 YLRPTSLIVKGE

-1089 YKPDDKNGNYDA
+1089 YKPNDKNGSYDA

-1113 NRQQIFNADNR
+1113 NRQQIFNADDR

-1154 RFLDFGAP
+1154 RFLDFEAP
-1162 FMVWNSNNQNYE
+1162 FMVWNSYRGNYE

-1217 LVEEEPASAPQ
+1217 LVDEEPASAPQ
-1228 RIRAAY
+1228 RIK
-1234 DSNTH
+1234 
-1239 TAAQRTVFNITL
+1239 AAQDSHEAATPRTVFNITL
-1251 AKDGQQADRTRVVI
+1251 TKDGQQTDRTRVVI

-1276 RDAAKFT
+1276 HDAAKFM
-1283 GTEPAVSQIF
+1283 GTEPTVSQIF
-1293 TINGATRYAI
+1293 TFNGSTRYAI
-1303 NERPLNN
+1303 NERPLDN

-1326 IGLSNQPDGQVTLED
+1326 IGLSNQPNGQVTLED
-1341 RLTGTKLQLNGTA
+1341 RLTGTKQQLNAITS
-1354 GYSFTAKAG
+1354 YSFTAKAG

-1370 LHFDAVATGINAATV
+1370 LHFDAVATGINAATT

-1393 TYTLDGRKVNNPTAP
+1393 TYTLDGRKVSNPTAP
-1408 GLYIKGGKKGI
+1408 GLYIKGGKKII

>member
-1 MCLTICG
+1 
-8 TYTPVKCPI
+8 
-17 EIIIIERTTNI
+17 
-28 TFLTLTH
+28 
-35 TTMGKTNA
+35 MGKTNA
-43 KMCSHKATQVLPL
+43 KMQGHKAVHVLPL

-97 APRLAM
+97 APRLAV
-103 ADSSSVV
+103 ADSSEVV
-110 TPVLPDQGT
+110 SPVLPDQGT

-125 IGNGGAGDAE
+125 IGNGGAGDTDQ
-135 EVVPDTI
+135 VLPDTI
-142 PFAQLWKHNSWRSTN
+142 PFAQLWKHNSWLSTN
-157 EKAGSTTQQS
+157 EVAGSTTQQS
-167 WEIICNRPTKLTFNY
+167 WEIICSRPTKLTFNY
-182 SCYNGSYGTFQVTL
+182 ACQNYNARGLFQVTL
-196 NDSTIISRGNWD
+196 NDSVIISRSRWD
-208 STEDRLYQIDLPAGR
+208 STDGEAYQIDLPVGR
-223 YVLKASYY
+223 YVLKASYHI
-231 TRYDNYYDPDGLNEY
+231 NYYDEN

-257 DVQANATAY
+257 DAQSNATAY
-266 LSGLADYPAL
+266 LSGLVDYPAL

-291 DDEALYN
+291 DNEALYN

-343 RAIDVNTSTSANYL
+343 RAIDVNTSTSADYL

-367 AVQVSSNQKIDD
+367 AVQVTSNQSIDD
-379 WAFNTDQRYTIDNM
+379 WAFNTSQRYTIDNM
-393 GYYLDQDH
+393 GYYFDKDH
-401 KVAACTGL
+401 KVAACIGL
-409 EAQDADV
+409 QTENADV
-416 TNLVIPSTVRY
+416 TDLVIPSTVRY
-427 NGVTYAVV
+427 SGVTYAVV

-454 TLRHINDYGLSDYRA
+454 TLRHINDWGLSDYRA

-476 ANVERMGNYIVNN
+476 ANVERMGDNVVYN
-489 CPQLQRIKVNA
+489 CPQLRRIKVNA
-500 EVPPTLGSLDNN
+500 EVPPTLGSLDNES
-512 RYYDEYGNSTY
+512 YSDERAYIKIT
-523 HYLRIVIPRESF
+523 IPRESF
-535 HAYRLVNAWNTD
+535 HAYRLVSAWKTD
-547 YNVLIGGD
+547 RTVLIGGD
-555 EGITVNTGKI
+555 EGVTVSTGKI
-565 AAGDLGHVVVEE
+565 AAGDLGHVVIEE

-592 LNADDWSKI
+592 LNSDDWSKI
-601 GQMTNLTELDL
+601 KQMTNLTELDL
-612 SKALIDEIPSNAFN
+612 SKALIDEIPSYAFS
-626 GRWAIDKV
+626 GRWAIEKV
-634 VLPPTLKKIGSYAFQ
+634 LLPPTLKKIGTYAFQ
-649 NTSLTSVNIPDNV
+649 KTSLTSVNIPDNV
-662 ETIENNAFGRVKR
+662 ETIEEYAFSNARQ
-675 LQEVHLPDNLTA
+675 LQEVHLPDSLTS
-687 LGGSAFEYCRNL
+687 LGNYAFEECRSL
-699 RAVKIPSKIKVITW
+699 RTVKIPTKLKTIPDYT
-713 YAFRDC
+713 FQNCR
-719 SSLQSV
+719 SLQSV
-725 ELHDSITGF
+725 ELHDSITAF
-734 GNESFAGCDLRE
+734 EDYSFNNCDLRE
-746 ITLPKSTTA
+746 ITLPKSTTW
-755 VGNHAFEGNAN
+755 VGGNAFNGNTN
-766 LSKVTFNEGLIYI
+766 LSKVTLNEGLIDI
-779 GESAFQNTAIDTLN
+779 WAEAFYNTAIDTLN
-793 CPSTLRNIYN
+793 CPSTLRNIYS

-812 RQIYLN
+812 RQINLN
-818 EGLTRIEM
+818 EGLTRIEV

-841 SLEYCAGGAFDDCD
+841 SLEYCAGAAFDGCD

-866 PPNTDNGCPL
+866 PPNTGGGCPL
-876 TSADLTKAILYVP
+876 TVNDLTKAVLYVP

-941 LTVTNN
+941 LTYTNN
-947 QITDSQGNTD
+947 QITDSHNNSD

-981 PYAKYSYKQ
+981 PFTKYIYEGGYYD
-990 NYYYNENYR
+990 YYYNESYR

-1025 NRWQFVSF
+1025 DRWQFVSF

-1089 YKPDDKNGNYDA
+1089 YKPNDKNGNYYA

-1154 RFLDFGAP
+1154 RFLDFEAP

-1239 TAAQRTVFNITL
+1239 AAAQRTVFNITL

-1276 RDAAKFT
+1276 HDAAKFT

-1370 LHFDAVATGINAATV
+1370 LHFDAVATGINAATA

-1408 GLYIKGGKKGI
+1408 GLYIKGGKKVI

>member
-1 MCLTICG
+1 
-8 TYTPVKCPI
+8 
-17 EIIIIERTTNI
+17 
-28 TFLTLTH
+28 
-35 TTMGKTNA
+35 MGKTNA

-97 APRLAM
+97 APRLAV
-103 ADSSSVV
+103 ADSSEVV
-110 TPVLPDQGT
+110 SPVLPDQGT

-125 IGNGGAGDAE
+125 IGNGGAGDTE
-135 EVVPDTI
+135 EVLPDTI
-142 PFAQLWKHNSWRSTN
+142 PFAQLWKHNRYIVYGGT
-157 EKAGSTTQQS
+157 EGTVEQKS
-167 WEIICNRPTKLTFNY
+167 WEIIARRETKLSF
-182 SCYNGSYGTFQVTL
+182 SYGTADEQWNFYTQIFIDDERVREMNGGTYNNTFSVTL
-196 NDSTIISRGNWD
+196 TPGRHILTFKNECYGEVDSTTYAFISD
-208 STEDRLYQIDLPAGR
+208 IATEDAQ
-223 YVLKASYY
+223 
-231 TRYDNYYDPDGLNEY
+231 T
-246 CYARISGIATD
+246 
-257 DVQANATAY
+257 NATAFVNA
-266 LSGLADYPAL
+266 LEGYPPL

-285 NSSAAP
+285 NYNAAP

-307 RTAVSYYPLIQ
+307 RKAVSYYPLIQ

-343 RAIDVNTSTSANYL
+343 RAIDVNTSTSADYL

-367 AVQVSSNQKIDD
+367 AVQVTSNQSIDD

-409 EAQDADV
+409 QTEDADV
-416 TNLVIPSTVRY
+416 TDLVIPSTVRY
-427 NGVTYAVV
+427 NNVTYAVV

-454 TLRHINDYGLSDYRA
+454 TLRHINDWGLSDYRA
-469 ITDLEIP
+469 ITNLEIP
-476 ANVERMGNYIVNN
+476 ANVERMGENVVYN
-489 CPQLQRIKVNA
+489 CPQLRRIKVNA
-500 EVPPTLGSLDNN
+500 EVPPTLGSLDNES
-512 RYYDEYGNSTY
+512 YSDERAYIKIT
-523 HYLRIVIPRESF
+523 IPRESF
-535 HAYRLVNAWNTD
+535 HAYRLVSAWKTD
-547 YNVLIGGD
+547 RTVLIGGD
-555 EGITVNTGKI
+555 EGVTVSTGKI
-565 AAGDLGHVVVEE
+565 AAGDLGHVVIEE
-577 AGYLQEVNKLIIEGE
+577 AGYLPEVNKLIIEGE
-592 LNADDWSKI
+592 LNSDDWSKI
-601 GQMTNLTELDL
+601 KQMTNLTELDL
-612 SKALIDEIPSNAFN
+612 SKALIDEIPSNAFS

-634 VLPPTLKKIGSYAFQ
+634 VLPPTLKKIGSFAFQ
-649 NTSLTSVNIPDNV
+649 GTALTSVNIPDNV
-662 ETIENNAFGRVKR
+662 ETIKECAFSQVRQ
-675 LQEVHLPDNLTA
+675 LQEVHLPDSLTS
-687 LGGSAFEYCRNL
+687 LGNYAFAECRSL
-699 RAVKIPSKIKVITW
+699 RTVKIPTKLKTIPDYT
-713 YAFRDC
+713 FQNCR
-719 SSLQSV
+719 SLQSV
-725 ELHDSITGF
+725 ELHDSITAF
-734 GNESFAGCDLRE
+734 EDYSFNNCDLRE
-746 ITLPKSTTA
+746 ITLPKSTTW
-755 VGNHAFEGNAN
+755 VGGSAFKGNAN
-766 LSKVTFNEGLIYI
+766 LSKVTLNEGLVDIWTY
-779 GESAFQNTAIDTLN
+779 AFQNTAIDTLN
-793 CPSTLRNIYN
+793 CPSTLRNIYSN
-803 SAFAGCRNL
+803 AFRDCTNL
-812 RQIYLN
+812 RQINLN
-818 EGLTRIEM
+818 EGLTRIESG
-826 YALANNKATEIVLPS
+826 ALANNKATEIVLPS
-841 SLEYCAGGAFDDCD
+841 SLEYCAGGAFYDCD

-866 PPNTDNGCPL
+866 PPNTDGNCPL
-876 TSADLTKAILYVP
+876 SGTDLTKAVLYVP
-889 VWSLAEYQLATGWN
+889 VWSLSEYQLATGWN
-903 QFYTFRTS
+903 LFYTFRTS

-947 QITDSQGNTD
+947 QITDSQNNSD

-971 AVNDFSMVLS
+971 AVNDFSMVLA
-981 PYAKYSYKQ
+981 PYAKYAYEGGGY
-990 NYYYNENYR
+990 NYYNDYR
-999 HLRPTSLIVKGE
+999 YLRPTSLIVKGE

-1089 YKPDDKNGNYDA
+1089 YKPNDKNGNYDA

-1196 VDQESITF
+1196 VDQENITF

-1234 DSNTH
+1234 DSNAH

-1370 LHFDAVATGINAATV
+1370 LHFDAVATGINAATT

-1408 GLYIKGGKKGI
+1408 GLYIKGGKKVI

>member
-1 MCLTICG
+1 
-8 TYTPVKCPI
+8 
-17 EIIIIERTTNI
+17 
-28 TFLTLTH
+28 
-35 TTMGKTNA
+35 MGKTNA

-97 APRLAM
+97 APRLAV
-103 ADSSSVV
+103 ADSSEVV
-110 TPVLPDQGT
+110 SPVLPDQGT
-119 TTPTDS
+119 TAPTDS
-125 IGNGGAGDAE
+125 IDNGGAGDTE
-135 EVVPDTI
+135 QVLPDTI
-142 PFAQLWKHNSWRSTN
+142 PFAQLWKHNNWQSTN
-157 EKAGSTTQQS
+157 ETAESTTQQS

-182 SCYNGSYGTFQVTL
+182 SCNNRNSCTFQVTL
-196 NDSTIISRGNWD
+196 NDSTIISKNSWSSAWG
-208 STEDRLYQIDLPAGR
+208 EHYQIDLPAGR

-231 TRYDNYYDPDGLNEY
+231 THYEDKSCFAAIGD
-246 CYARISGIATD
+246 IAID
-257 DVQANATAY
+257 DAQSNATAF
-266 LSGLADYPAL
+266 LGALADYPAL

-285 NSSAAP
+285 NSNAAP

-307 RTAVSYYPLIQ
+307 RKAVSYYPLIQ

-343 RAIDVNTSTSANYL
+343 RAINVNTSTSAEYL
-357 AAFDALETSI
+357 AAFEALETSI
-367 AVQVSSNQKIDD
+367 AVQVTSNQKIDE
-379 WAFNTDQRYTIDNM
+379 WAINTDQRYTIDNM
-393 GYYLDQDH
+393 GYYLDQEH

-409 EAQDADV
+409 QVQDADV

-812 RQIYLN
+812 RQINLN
-818 EGLTRIEM
+818 EGLTRIET

-999 HLRPTSLIVKGE
+999 YLRPTSLIVKGE

-1089 YKPDDKNGNYDA
+1089 YKPNDENGNNYYA

-1162 FMVWNSNNQNYE
+1162 FMVWNSSNLNYE

-1234 DSNTH
+1234 DSNAH

-1310 GQALLGLH
+1310 GQAQLGLH

-1408 GLYIKGGKKGI
+1408 GLYIKGGKKVI

>member
-1 MCLTICG
+1 
-8 TYTPVKCPI
+8 
-17 EIIIIERTTNI
+17 
-28 TFLTLTH
+28 
-35 TTMGKTNA
+35 MGKTNA

-56 SKGTPA
+56 SKGTPV

-97 APRLAM
+97 APRLAV
-103 ADSSSVV
+103 ADSSEVV
-110 TPVLPDQGT
+110 SPVLPDQGT

-125 IGNGGAGDAE
+125 IGNGGAGDTE
-135 EVVPDTI
+135 QVLPDTI
-142 PFAQLWKHNSWRSTN
+142 PFAQLWKHNRYIVYGGT
-157 EKAGSTTQQS
+157 EGTVEQKS
-167 WEIICNRPTKLTFNY
+167 WEIIARRETKLSF
-182 SCYNGSYGTFQVTL
+182 SYGTADDQWNFYTQIFIDDERVREMNGGTYNNTFSVTL
-196 NDSTIISRGNWD
+196 TPGRHILTFKNECYGEVDSTTYAFISD
-208 STEDRLYQIDLPAGR
+208 IATEDAQ
-223 YVLKASYY
+223 
-231 TRYDNYYDPDGLNEY
+231 T
-246 CYARISGIATD
+246 
-257 DVQANATAY
+257 NATAFVNA
-266 LSGLADYPAL
+266 LEGYPPL

-285 NSSAAP
+285 NYNAAP

-307 RTAVSYYPLIQ
+307 RKAVSYYPLIQ

-343 RAIDVNTSTSANYL
+343 RAIDVNTSTSADYL

-367 AVQVSSNQKIDD
+367 AVQVTSNQSIDD

-409 EAQDADV
+409 EAENADV
-416 TNLVIPSTVRY
+416 TDLVIPSTVRY

-454 TLRHINDYGLSDYRA
+454 TLRHINDGGLSYYRA
-469 ITDLEIP
+469 ITNLEIP
-476 ANVERMGNYIVNN
+476 ANVERMGNEIVGN

-512 RYYDEYGNSTY
+512 SYYEDGYRTY
-523 HYLRIVIPRESF
+523 HYIRIVIPRESF

-547 YNVLIGGD
+547 HNVLIGGD
-555 EGITVNTGKI
+555 EGVTVSTGKI
-565 AAGDLGHVVVEE
+565 AAGDLGHVVIEE

-601 GQMTNLTELDL
+601 KQMTNLTELDL
-612 SKALIDEIPSNAFN
+612 SKALIDEIPNEAFN

-634 VLPPTLKKIGSYAFQ
+634 LLPPTLKKIGAYAFQ
-649 NTSLTSVNIPDNV
+649 GTALTSVNIPDNV
-662 ETIENNAFGRVKR
+662 ETIKECAFNNARQ
-675 LQEVHLPDNLTA
+675 LQEVHLPDSLTS
-687 LGGSAFEYCRNL
+687 LGTSAFEYCRSL
-699 RAVKIPSKIKVITW
+699 RTIKIPTKLKVIPPYTFD
-713 YAFRDC
+713 AC
-719 SSLQSV
+719 KSLQSV

-734 GNESFAGCDLRE
+734 GNHAFVNCDLRE
-746 ITLPKSTTA
+746 ITLPKSTSWVDNDA
-755 VGNHAFEGNAN
+755 FSGNVN
-766 LSKVTFNEGLIYI
+766 LSKVTLNEGLVNI
-779 GESAFQNTAIDTLN
+779 SDKAFYQTAIDTLN
-793 CPSTLRNIYN
+793 CPSTLRSIRN
-803 SAFAGCRNL
+803 SAFARCNNL
-812 RQIYLN
+812 RQINLN
-818 EGLTRIEM
+818 EGLTRIESG
-826 YALANNKATEIVLPS
+826 ALANNKATEIVLPS
-841 SLEYCAGGAFDDCD
+841 SLEYCAGGAFYDCD

-866 PPNTDNGCPL
+866 PPNTDGNCPL
-876 TSADLTKAILYVP
+876 SGTDLTKAVLYVP
-889 VWSLAEYQLATGWN
+889 VWSLSEYQLAPGWN

-947 QITDSQGNTD
+947 EITDSQGNDD

-981 PYAKYSYKQ
+981 PFTKYIYEGGYYDYYSNESYR
-990 NYYYNENYR
+990 Y
-999 HLRPTSLIVKGE
+999 LRPTSLIVKGE

-1089 YKPDDKNGNYDA
+1089 FKPNDKNGNNYYA

-1162 FMVWNSNNQNYE
+1162 FMV
-1174 AYSPVDD
+1174 
-1181 SYILAPAEAFFVQRP
+1181 
-1196 VDQESITF
+1196 
-1204 LKDGRQTDRYART
+1204 
-1217 LVEEEPASAPQ
+1217 
-1228 RIRAAY
+1228 
-1234 DSNTH
+1234 
-1239 TAAQRTVFNITL
+1239 
-1251 AKDGQQADRTRVVI
+1251 
-1265 NEAATMQYDLS
+1265 
-1276 RDAAKFT
+1276 
-1283 GTEPAVSQIF
+1283 
-1293 TINGATRYAI
+1293 
-1303 NERPLNN
+1303 
-1310 GQALLGLH
+1310 
-1318 FGTDGTYT
+1318 
-1326 IGLSNQPDGQVTLED
+1326 
-1341 RLTGTKLQLNGTA
+1341 
-1354 GYSFTAKAG
+1354 
-1363 DSTDRFV
+1363 
-1370 LHFDAVATGINAATV
+1370 
-1385 NEADRNDD
+1385 
-1393 TYTLDGRKVNNPTAP
+1393 
-1408 GLYIKGGKKGI
+1408 
-1419 K
+1419 

>member
-1 MCLTICG
+1 
-8 TYTPVKCPI
+8 
-17 EIIIIERTTNI
+17 
-28 TFLTLTH
+28 
-35 TTMGKTNA
+35 MGKTNA

-82 LFGLMFCPVQVMASR
+82 LFGLMFCPVQIMASR
-97 APRLAM
+97 APRIAI
-103 ADSSSVV
+103 ADSSEVV
-110 TPVLPDQGT
+110 SPVLPDQGT
-119 TTPTDS
+119 TAPTDS
-125 IGNGGAGDAE
+125 IGNGGTVLPDQGTTAPTDSIDNGGTGDTE
-135 EVVPDTI
+135 EVLPDTI
-142 PFAQLWKHNSWRSTN
+142 PFAQLWKHNSWLSTN
-157 EKAGSTTQQS
+157 EVAGSTTQQS

-182 SCYNGSYGTFQVTL
+182 ACQNYGARGIFEVTL
-196 NDSTIISRGNWD
+196 NDSVIINRTRWD
-208 STEDRLYQIDLPAGR
+208 STDGEAYQIDLPVGR

-231 TRYDNYYDPDGLNEY
+231 INYYDEN

-257 DVQANATAY
+257 DAQSNATAY
-266 LSGLADYPAL
+266 LGALADYPAL

-291 DDEALYN
+291 NDEALYN

-307 RTAVSYYPLIQ
+307 RKAATYYPLIQ

-343 RAIDVNTSTSANYL
+343 RAIDVNASTSAEYL
-357 AAFDALETSI
+357 AAFEALETSI
-367 AVQVSSNQKIDD
+367 AVQVTSDQSIDD
-379 WAFNTDQRYTIDNM
+379 WAFNTNQRYTIDNM
-393 GYYLDQDH
+393 GYYLDQEH

-409 EAQDADV
+409 QIEDVDV
-416 TNLVIPSTVRY
+416 TDLVIPSTVRY
-427 NGVTYAVV
+427 NDVTYAVV

-454 TLRHINDYGLSDYRA
+454 TLRHINDKGLSDYRA

-476 ANVERMGNYIVNN
+476 ANVERMGKNVVYN
-489 CPQLQRIKVNA
+489 CPQLRRIKVNA
-500 EVPPTLGSLDNN
+500 EVPPTLGSLSSDYYYHDEFLN
-512 RYYDEYGNSTY
+512 RDHLYYKIT
-523 HYLRIVIPRESF
+523 IPRESF
-535 HAYRLVNAWNTD
+535 HAYRLVNAWTNYT
-547 YNVLIGGD
+547 VLIGGD
-555 EGITVNTGKI
+555 EGVTVSTGKI
-565 AAGDLGHVVVEE
+565 AAGDLGHVVIDE

-601 GQMTNLTELDL
+601 TQMTNLTEVDL
-612 SKALIDEIPSNAFN
+612 SKALIDEIPNAAFRD
-626 GRWAIDKV
+626 RWAINKV
-634 VLPPTLKKIGSYAFQ
+634 VLPPTLKKIGSNAFQ
-649 NTSLTSVNIPDNV
+649 RAALTSVNIPDNV
-662 ETIENNAFGRVKR
+662 ETIEDCAFGGAGYM
-675 LQEVHLPDNLTA
+675 QEVHLPDSLTS

-713 YAFRDC
+713 YAFRYCD
-719 SSLQSV
+719 SLQSV

-812 RQIYLN
+812 RQINLN
-818 EGLTRIEM
+818 EGLTRIET

-866 PPNTDNGCPL
+866 PPNTGSGCPL
-876 TSADLTKAILYVP
+876 TSSDLTKAVLYVP

-947 QITDSQGNTD
+947 QITDSHDNTD

-971 AVNDFSMVLS
+971 AVNDFSMVLA
-981 PYAKYSYKQ
+981 PYAKYAYKQ

-1089 YKPDDKNGNYDA
+1089 YKPNDKNGSYDA

-1234 DSNTH
+1234 DSNAH

-1370 LHFDAVATGINAATV
+1370 LHFDAVATGINAATA

-1408 GLYIKGGKKGI
+1408 GLYIKGGKKVI

>member
-1 MCLTICG
+1 MR
-8 TYTPVKCPI
+8 K
-17 EIIIIERTTNI
+17 
-28 TFLTLTH
+28 
-35 TTMGKTNA
+35 
-43 KMCSHKATQVLPL
+43 
-56 SKGTPA
+56 
-62 VGIASSSYFAACAR
+62 
-76 HVGALA
+76 
-82 LFGLMFCPVQVMASR
+82 
-97 APRLAM
+97 
-103 ADSSSVV
+103 
-110 TPVLPDQGT
+110 
-119 TTPTDS
+119 
-125 IGNGGAGDAE
+125 
-135 EVVPDTI
+135 
-142 PFAQLWKHNSWRSTN
+142 
-157 EKAGSTTQQS
+157 
-167 WEIICNRPTKLTFNY
+167 
-182 SCYNGSYGTFQVTL
+182 
-196 NDSTIISRGNWD
+196 
-208 STEDRLYQIDLPAGR
+208 
-223 YVLKASYY
+223 
-231 TRYDNYYDPDGLNEY
+231 
-246 CYARISGIATD
+246 
-257 DVQANATAY
+257 
-266 LSGLADYPAL
+266 
-276 KQELQTALD
+276 
-285 NSSAAP
+285 
-291 DDEALYN
+291 
-298 TLAATLNDV
+298 
-307 RTAVSYYPLIQ
+307 AVSYYPLIQ

-343 RAIDVNTSTSANYL
+343 RAIDVNTSTSADYL

-367 AVQVSSNQKIDD
+367 AVQVTSNQSIDD

-409 EAQDADV
+409 EAENADV
-416 TNLVIPSTVRY
+416 TDLVIPSTVRY

-454 TLRHINDYGLSDYRA
+454 TLRHINDWGLSDYRA

-476 ANVERMGNYIVNN
+476 ANVERMGNDVVYN
-489 CPQLQRIKVNA
+489 CPQLRRIKVNA
-500 EVPPTLGSLDNN
+500 EVPPTLGSLNHE
-512 RYYDEYGNSTY
+512 YYYY
-523 HYLRIVIPRESF
+523 RITIPRESF
-535 HAYRLVNAWNTD
+535 HAYRLVNAWTNRT
-547 YNVLIGGD
+547 VLIGGD
-555 EGITVNTGKI
+555 EGITVSTGKI

-601 GQMTNLTELDL
+601 KQMTNLTELDL
-612 SKALIDEIPSNAFN
+612 SKTLIDEIPNEAFN

-634 VLPPTLKKIGSYAFQ
+634 LLPPTLKKIGTYAFQ
-649 NTSLTSVNIPDNV
+649 GTALTSVNIPDNV
-662 ETIENNAFGRVKR
+662 ETIEGYAFSNARQ
-675 LQEVHLPDNLTA
+675 LQEVHLPDSLTS
-687 LGGSAFEYCRNL
+687 LGNYAFEECRSL
-699 RAVKIPSKIKVITW
+699 RTVKIPTKLKTIPDYT
-713 YAFRDC
+713 FQNCR
-719 SSLQSV
+719 SLQRV
-725 ELHDSITGF
+725 ELHDSITAF
-734 GNESFAGCDLRE
+734 EDYSFNNCDLRE
-746 ITLPKSTTA
+746 ITLPKSTTW
-755 VGNHAFEGNAN
+755 VGGSAFRGNTN
-766 LSKVTFNEGLIYI
+766 LSKVTLNEGLIDIWTY
-779 GESAFQNTAIDTLN
+779 AFQNTAIDTLN
-793 CPSTLRNIYN
+793 CPSTLRNIYS

-812 RQIYLN
+812 RQINLN
-818 EGLTRIEM
+818 EGLTRIER

-866 PPNTDNGCPL
+866 PPNTGSGCPL
-876 TSADLTKAILYVP
+876 TSSDLTKAVLYVP

-941 LTVTNN
+941 LTYTSN
-947 QITDSQGNTD
+947 QITDSQGNSD

-971 AVNDFSMVLS
+971 AVNNFSMVLS
-981 PYAKYSYKQ
+981 PYFKYTKDS
-990 NYYYNENYR
+990 NGYYGNTY
-999 HLRPTSLIVKGE
+999 LTPTCLIVKGE

-1089 YKPDDKNGNYDA
+1089 YKPDDKNGNYYA

-1234 DSNTH
+1234 DSNAH

-1265 NEAATMQYDLS
+1265 NEVATMQYDLS

-1370 LHFDAVATGINAATV
+1370 LHFDAVATGINAATA

-1408 GLYIKGGKKGI
+1408 GLYIKGGKKVI

>member
-1 MCLTICG
+1 
-8 TYTPVKCPI
+8 
-17 EIIIIERTTNI
+17 
-28 TFLTLTH
+28 
-35 TTMGKTNA
+35 MGKTNA

-97 APRLAM
+97 APRLAV
-103 ADSSSVV
+103 ADSSEVV
-110 TPVLPDQGT
+110 SPVLPDQGT

-125 IGNGGAGDAE
+125 IGNGGAGDTE
-135 EVVPDTI
+135 EVLPDTI
-142 PFAQLWKHNSWRSTN
+142 PFAQLWKHNRYIVY
-157 EKAGSTTQQS
+157 GSTEGTVEQKS
-167 WEIICNRPTKLTFNY
+167 WEIIARRETKLSF
-182 SCYNGSYGTFQVTL
+182 SYGTADDQWNFYTQIFIDDERVREMNGGTYNNTFSVTL
-196 NDSTIISRGNWD
+196 TPGRHILTFKNECYGEVDSTTYAFISD
-208 STEDRLYQIDLPAGR
+208 IATEDAQ
-223 YVLKASYY
+223 
-231 TRYDNYYDPDGLNEY
+231 T
-246 CYARISGIATD
+246 
-257 DVQANATAY
+257 NATAFVNA
-266 LSGLADYPAL
+266 LEGYPPL

-285 NSSAAP
+285 NYNAAP

-307 RTAVSYYPLIQ
+307 RKAVSYYPLIQ

-343 RAIDVNTSTSANYL
+343 RAIDVNTSTSADYL

-367 AVQVSSNQKIDD
+367 AVQVTSNQSIDD

-409 EAQDADV
+409 EAENADV
-416 TNLVIPSTVRY
+416 TDLVIPSTVRY

-454 TLRHINDYGLSDYRA
+454 TLRHINDGGLSDYRA

-476 ANVERMGNYIVNN
+476 ANVERMGNEIVGN

-512 RYYDEYGNSTY
+512 SYYEDGYRTY
-523 HYLRIVIPRESF
+523 HYIRIVIPRESF

-547 YNVLIGGD
+547 HNVLIGGD
-555 EGITVNTGKI
+555 EGITVSTGKI

-601 GQMTNLTELDL
+601 KQMTNLTELDL
-612 SKALIDEIPSNAFN
+612 SKALIDEIPSNAFS

-634 VLPPTLKKIGSYAFQ
+634 VLPPTLKKIGSFAFQ
-649 NTSLTSVNIPDNV
+649 GTALTSVNIPDNV
-662 ETIENNAFGRVKR
+662 ETIKECAFSQVRQ
-675 LQEVHLPDNLTA
+675 LQEVHLPDSLTS
-687 LGGSAFEYCRNL
+687 LGNYAFAECRSL
-699 RAVKIPSKIKVITW
+699 RTVKIPTKLKTIPDYT
-713 YAFRDC
+713 FQNCR
-719 SSLQSV
+719 SLQSV
-725 ELHDSITGF
+725 ELHDSITAF
-734 GNESFAGCDLRE
+734 EDYSFNNCDLRE
-746 ITLPKSTTA
+746 ITLPKSTTW
-755 VGNHAFEGNAN
+755 VGGSAFKGNAN
-766 LSKVTFNEGLIYI
+766 LSKVTLNEGLVDIWTY
-779 GESAFQNTAIDTLN
+779 AFQNTAIDTLN
-793 CPSTLRNIYN
+793 CPSTLRNIYSN
-803 SAFAGCRNL
+803 AFRDCTNL
-812 RQIYLN
+812 RQINLN
-818 EGLTRIEM
+818 EGLTRIESG
-826 YALANNKATEIVLPS
+826 ALANNKATEIVLPS
-841 SLEYCAGGAFDDCD
+841 SLEYCAGGAFYDCD

-866 PPNTDNGCPL
+866 PPNTDGGCPL
-876 TSADLTKAILYVP
+876 SSTDLTKAVLYVP
-889 VWSLAEYQLATGWN
+889 VWSLSEYQLATGWN

-947 QITDSQGNTD
+947 QITDSQNNSD

-971 AVNDFSMVLS
+971 AVNDFSMVLA
-981 PYAKYSYKQ
+981 PYAKYAYEGGGY
-990 NYYYNENYR
+990 NYYNDYR
-999 HLRPTSLIVKGE
+999 YLRPTSLIVKGE

-1239 TAAQRTVFNITL
+1239 AAAQRTVFNITL

-1370 LHFDAVATGINAATV
+1370 LHFDAVATGINAATA

-1408 GLYIKGGKKGI
+1408 GLYIKGGKKVI

>member
-1 MCLTICG
+1 
-8 TYTPVKCPI
+8 
-17 EIIIIERTTNI
+17 
-28 TFLTLTH
+28 
-35 TTMGKTNA
+35 MGKTNA

-97 APRLAM
+97 APRLAV
-103 ADSSSVV
+103 ADSSEVV
-110 TPVLPDQGT
+110 SPVLPDQVT

-125 IGNGGAGDAE
+125 IGNGGAGDTDQ
-135 EVVPDTI
+135 VLPDTI
-142 PFAQLWKHNSWRSTN
+142 PFAQLWKHNSWQSTN
-157 EKAGSTTQQS
+157 EAAESTTQQS

-182 SCYNGSYGTFQVTL
+182 SCNNRNSCTFQVTL
-196 NDSTIISRGNWD
+196 NDSTIISKNSWS
-208 STEDRLYQIDLPAGR
+208 STEGQLYQIDLPAGR

-231 TRYDNYYDPDGLNEY
+231 TYYENQNEN
-246 CYARISGIATD
+246 CYARISGIAID
-257 DVQANATAY
+257 DAQANATAY
-266 LSGLADYPAL
+266 LGALASYPAL

-285 NSSAAP
+285 NSNAAP

-343 RAIDVNTSTSANYL
+343 RAINVNTSTSAEYL
-357 AAFDALETSI
+357 AAFEALETSI
-367 AVQVSSNQKIDD
+367 AVQVTSNQKIDE
-379 WAFNTDQRYTIDNM
+379 WAINTDQRYTIDNM
-393 GYYLDQDH
+393 GYYLDQEH

-409 EAQDADV
+409 QVQDADV

-535 HAYRLVNAWNTD
+535 HAYRLVSAWNTD

-555 EGITVNTGKI
+555 EGITVSTGKI

-803 SAFAGCRNL
+803 GAFAGCRNL
-812 RQIYLN
+812 SQINLN

-841 SLEYCAGGAFDDCD
+841 SLEYCSQSAFDDCD

-876 TSADLTKAILYVP
+876 SSTDLTKAVLYVP

-990 NYYYNENYR
+990 NYYYNESYR

-1089 YKPDDKNGNYDA
+1089 YKPEDKNGSYDA

-1239 TAAQRTVFNITL
+1239 AAAQRTVFNITL

-1370 LHFDAVATGINAATV
+1370 LHFDAVATGINAATA

-1408 GLYIKGGKKGI
+1408 GLYIKGGKKVI

>member
-1 MCLTICG
+1 
-8 TYTPVKCPI
+8 
-17 EIIIIERTTNI
+17 
-28 TFLTLTH
+28 
-35 TTMGKTNA
+35 MGKTNA

-56 SKGTPA
+56 SKGTPT

-97 APRLAM
+97 APRLAV
-103 ADSSSVV
+103 ADSSEVV
-110 TPVLPDQGT
+110 SPVLPDQGT
-119 TTPTDS
+119 TAPTDS
-125 IGNGGAGDAE
+125 IGNGGAGDTE
-135 EVVPDTI
+135 EVLPDTI
-142 PFAQLWKHNSWRSTN
+142 PFAQLWKHNRYIVYGGT
-157 EKAGSTTQQS
+157 EGTVEQKS
-167 WEIICNRPTKLTFNY
+167 WEIIARRETKLSF
-182 SCYNGSYGTFQVTL
+182 SYGTADDQWNFYTQIFIDDERVREMNGGTYNNTFSVTL
-196 NDSTIISRGNWD
+196 TPGRHILTFKNECYGEVDSTTYAFISD
-208 STEDRLYQIDLPAGR
+208 IATEDAQ
-223 YVLKASYY
+223 
-231 TRYDNYYDPDGLNEY
+231 T
-246 CYARISGIATD
+246 
-257 DVQANATAY
+257 NATAFVNA
-266 LSGLADYPAL
+266 LADYPAL

-285 NSSAAP
+285 NYNAAP

-307 RTAVSYYPLIQ
+307 RKAVSYYPLIQ

-343 RAIDVNTSTSANYL
+343 RAIDVNTSTSADYL

-379 WAFNTDQRYTIDNM
+379 WAFNTNQRYTIDNM

-409 EAQDADV
+409 EVQDADV
-416 TNLVIPSTVRY
+416 TDLVIPSTVRY

-454 TLRHINDYGLSDYRA
+454 TLRHINDNGLSDYRA
-469 ITDLEIP
+469 ITNLEIP
-476 ANVERMGNYIVNN
+476 ANVERMGDYIVYN

-500 EVPPTLGSLDNN
+500 EVPPTLGSLGDDSYYEDN
-512 RYYDEYGNSTY
+512 YSTY
-523 HYLRIVIPRESF
+523 RYLRIVIPRESF

-555 EGITVNTGKI
+555 EGITVNTGKL

-612 SKALIDEIPSNAFN
+612 SKALIDEIPSEAFN

-634 VLPPTLKKIGSYAFQ
+634 VLPPTLKKIGNYAFQ
-649 NTSLTSVNIPDNV
+649 RTSLTSVNIPDNV
-662 ETIENNAFGRVKR
+662 ETIEEAAFRQIKQ
-675 LQEVHLPDNLTA
+675 LQEVHLPDSLTS
-687 LGGSAFEYCRNL
+687 LGRYAFSACRSL
-699 RAVKIPSKIKVITW
+699 RTVKIPTKLKEIPW
-713 YAFRDC
+713 YTFDGC
-719 SSLQSV
+719 NSLQSV

-734 GNESFAGCDLRE
+734 GDYSFRNCNLRE
-746 ITLPKSTTA
+746 IILPKSTTW
-755 VGNHAFEGNAN
+755 VGGYAFNGNSN
-766 LSKVTFNEGLIYI
+766 LSKVTLNEGLIDIWAY
-779 GESAFQNTAIDTLN
+779 AFQDTAIDTLN

-803 SAFAGCRNL
+803 AAFAGCRNL
-812 RQIYLN
+812 RQINLN
-818 EGLTRIEM
+818 EGLTRIEQ

-841 SLEYCAGGAFDDCD
+841 SLEYCAGAAFDGCD

-866 PPNTDNGCPL
+866 PPNTDGGCPL
-876 TSADLTKAILYVP
+876 TVNDLTKAVLYVP
-889 VWSLAEYQLATGWN
+889 VWSLSEYQLATGWN

-941 LTVTNN
+941 LTYTNN
-947 QITDSQGNTD
+947 QITDSHNNSD

-981 PYAKYSYKQ
+981 PFTKYIYEGGYYD
-990 NYYYNENYR
+990 YYYNQNYR

-1025 NRWQFVSF
+1025 ERWQFVSF

-1234 DSNTH
+1234 DSNAH

-1326 IGLSNQPDGQVTLED
+1326 IGLSNQPDGQITLED

-1370 LHFDAVATGINAATV
+1370 LHFDAVATGINAATA

-1408 GLYIKGGKKGI
+1408 GLYIKGGKKVI

>member
-1 MCLTICG
+1 
-8 TYTPVKCPI
+8 
-17 EIIIIERTTNI
+17 
-28 TFLTLTH
+28 
-35 TTMGKTNA
+35 MGKTNA

-62 VGIASSSYFAACAR
+62 VGIASSSYFAACA
-76 HVGALA
+76 LA

-97 APRLAM
+97 APRLAV
-103 ADSSSVV
+103 ADSSEVV
-110 TPVLPDQGT
+110 SPVLPDQGT

-125 IGNGGAGDAE
+125 IDNGGTGDTE
-135 EVVPDTI
+135 EVLPDTI
-142 PFAQLWKHNSWRSTN
+142 PFAQLWKHNSWQSTN
-157 EKAGSTTQQS
+157 EAAGSTTQQS

-182 SCYNGSYGTFQVTL
+182 SCNNRNSCTFQVTL
-196 NDSTIISRGNWD
+196 NDSTIISKNSWS
-208 STEDRLYQIDLPAGR
+208 STEGQLYQIDLPAGR

-231 TRYDNYYDPDGLNEY
+231 TYYENQNEN

-257 DVQANATAY
+257 DAQANATAY
-266 LSGLADYPAL
+266 LGALADCPAL

-285 NSSAAP
+285 NYNAAP

-307 RTAVSYYPLIQ
+307 RKAVSYYPLIQ

-343 RAIDVNTSTSANYL
+343 RAIDVNTSTSADYL

-367 AVQVSSNQKIDD
+367 AVQVTSNQNIDD
-379 WAFNTDQRYTIDNM
+379 WAFNTSQRYTIDNM

-409 EAQDADV
+409 QTEDADV
-416 TNLVIPSTVRY
+416 TDLVIPSTVRY

-440 RYNQNKV
+440 RYDQNKV

-454 TLRHINDYGLSDYRA
+454 TLRHINDWGLSKYYA

-476 ANVERMGNYIVNN
+476 ANVERMGNYIVED

-500 EVPPTLGSLDNN
+500 EVPPTLESLGGGIYYEDGYATD
-512 RYYDEYGNSTY
+512 RY
-523 HYLRIVIPRESF
+523 IKIIIPRESF
-535 HAYRLVNAWNTD
+535 HAYRLVSAWNTD
-547 YNVLIGGD
+547 HNVLIGGD
-555 EGITVNTGKI
+555 EGVTVSTGKI
-565 AAGDLGHVVVEE
+565 AAGDLGHVVIEE

-601 GQMTNLTELDL
+601 KQMTNLTELDL
-612 SKALIDEIPSNAFN
+612 SKALIDEIPSYAFN

-634 VLPPTLKKIGSYAFQ
+634 VLPPTLKKIGSFAFQ
-649 NTSLTSVNIPDNV
+649 GTALTSVNIPDNV
-662 ETIENNAFGRVKR
+662 ETIKECAFSQVKQ
-675 LQEVHLPDNLTA
+675 LQEVHLPDSLTS
-687 LGGSAFEYCRNL
+687 LGNYAFAECRSL
-699 RAVKIPSKIKVITW
+699 RTVKIPTKLKTIPDYT
-713 YAFRDC
+713 FQNCR
-719 SSLQSV
+719 SLQSV
-725 ELHDSITGF
+725 ELHDSITAF
-734 GNESFAGCDLRE
+734 EDYSFNNCDLRE
-746 ITLPKSTTA
+746 ITLPKSTTW
-755 VGNHAFEGNAN
+755 VGGNAFNGNTN
-766 LSKVTFNEGLIYI
+766 LSKVTLNEGLIDI
-779 GESAFQNTAIDTLN
+779 WAEAFYNTAIDTLN
-793 CPSTLRNIYN
+793 CPSTLRNIRN

-812 RQIYLN
+812 RQINLN
-818 EGLTRIEM
+818 EGLTRIEV

-841 SLEYCAGGAFDDCD
+841 SLEYCAGAAFDGCN
-855 SLVTIEARSVM
+855 SLVTIEAHSVM
-866 PPNTDNGCPL
+866 PPNTGGGCPL
-876 TSADLTKAILYVP
+876 TVNDLTKAVLYVP
-889 VWSLAEYQLATGWN
+889 VWSLSEYQLATGWN

-947 QITDSQGNTD
+947 EITDSQGNDD

-981 PYAKYSYKQ
+981 PFTKYIYEGGYYDYYSNESYR
-990 NYYYNENYR
+990 Y
-999 HLRPTSLIVKGE
+999 LRPTSLIVKGE

-1089 YKPDDKNGNYDA
+1089 YKPNDKNGNYYA

-1234 DSNTH
+1234 DSNAH

-1310 GQALLGLH
+1310 GQAQLGLH

-1370 LHFDAVATGINAATV
+1370 LHFDAVATGINAATT

-1408 GLYIKGGKKGI
+1408 GLYIKGGKKVI

>member
-1 MCLTICG
+1 
-8 TYTPVKCPI
+8 
-17 EIIIIERTTNI
+17 
-28 TFLTLTH
+28 
-35 TTMGKTNA
+35 MGKTNA

-97 APRLAM
+97 APRLAV
-103 ADSSSVV
+103 ADSSEVV
-110 TPVLPDQGT
+110 SPVLPDQGT
-119 TTPTDS
+119 TAPTDS
-125 IGNGGAGDAE
+125 IGNSGAGDTDQ
-135 EVVPDTI
+135 VLPDTI

-266 LSGLADYPAL
+266 LSGLVDYPAL

-285 NSSAAP
+285 NSNAAP

-307 RTAVSYYPLIQ
+307 RKAVSYYPLIQ

-343 RAIDVNTSTSANYL
+343 RAIDVNTSTSADYL

-367 AVQVSSNQKIDD
+367 AVQMSSNQKIDD
-379 WAFNTDQRYTIDNM
+379 WAFNTNQRYTIDNM

-409 EAQDADV
+409 EVQDADV
-416 TNLVIPSTVRY
+416 TDLVIPSTVRY

-454 TLRHINDYGLSDYRA
+454 TLRHINDWGLSDYRA
-469 ITDLEIP
+469 ITNLEIP
-476 ANVERMGNYIVNN
+476 ANVERMGENVVYN
-489 CPQLQRIKVNA
+489 CPQLRRIKVNA
-500 EVPPTLGSLDNN
+500 EVPPTLGSLDNES
-512 RYYDEYGNSTY
+512 YSDERAYIKIT
-523 HYLRIVIPRESF
+523 IPRESF
-535 HAYRLVNAWNTD
+535 HAYRLVSAWKTD
-547 YNVLIGGD
+547 RTVLIGGD
-555 EGITVNTGKI
+555 EGVTVSTGKI
-565 AAGDLGHVVVEE
+565 AAGDLGHVVIEE
-577 AGYLQEVNKLIIEGE
+577 AGYLPEVNKLIIEGE
-592 LNADDWSKI
+592 LNSDDWSKI
-601 GQMTNLTELDL
+601 KQMTNLTELDL
-612 SKALIDEIPSNAFN
+612 SKALIDEIPSYAFN
-626 GRWAIDKV
+626 ERWAIDKV
-634 VLPPTLKKIGSYAFQ
+634 VLPPTLKKIGTYAFQ
-649 NTSLTSVNIPDNV
+649 KTSLTSVNIPDNV
-662 ETIENNAFGRVKR
+662 ETIAEYAFSNARQ
-675 LQEVHLPDNLTA
+675 LQEVHLPDSLTS
-687 LGGSAFEYCRNL
+687 LGNYAFEECRSL
-699 RAVKIPSKIKVITW
+699 RTVKIPAKLKEIPW
-713 YAFRDC
+713 YAFQHC
-719 SSLQSV
+719 KSLQSV
-725 ELHDSITGF
+725 ELHDGITGI
-734 GNESFAGCDLRE
+734 GDYSFNNCDLRE
-746 ITLPKSTTA
+746 MTLPKSTTW
-755 VGNHAFEGNAN
+755 VGGNAFNGNTN
-766 LSKVTFNEGLIYI
+766 LSKVTLNEGLIDI
-779 GESAFQNTAIDTLN
+779 WAEAFYNTAIDSLN
-793 CPSTLRNIYN
+793 CPSTLRNIRN

-812 RQIYLN
+812 RQINLN
-818 EGLTRIEM
+818 EGLTRIEV

-841 SLEYCAGGAFDDCD
+841 SLEYCAGAAFDGCD

-866 PPNTDNGCPL
+866 PPNTDGGCPL
-876 TSADLTKAILYVP
+876 TVNDLTKAVLYVP
-889 VWSLAEYQLATGWN
+889 VWSLSEYQLATGWN

-941 LTVTNN
+941 LTYTNN
-947 QITDSQGNTD
+947 QITDSHNNSD

-981 PYAKYSYKQ
+981 PFTKYIYEGGYYD
-990 NYYYNENYR
+990 YYYNQNYR

-1089 YKPDDKNGNYDA
+1089 YKPNDENGNNYYA

-1234 DSNTH
+1234 DSNAH

-1310 GQALLGLH
+1310 GQAQLGLH

-1408 GLYIKGGKKGI
+1408 GLYIKGGKKVI

>member
-1 MCLTICG
+1 
-8 TYTPVKCPI
+8 
-17 EIIIIERTTNI
+17 
-28 TFLTLTH
+28 
-35 TTMGKTNA
+35 MGKTNA

-97 APRLAM
+97 APRLAV
-103 ADSSSVV
+103 ADSSEVV
-110 TPVLPDQGT
+110 SPVLPDQGT

-125 IGNGGAGDAE
+125 IGNSGAGDTE
-135 EVVPDTI
+135 QVLPDTI
-142 PFAQLWKHNSWRSTN
+142 PFAQLWKHNSWQSTN
-157 EKAGSTTQQS
+157 KEAGSTTQQS
-167 WEIICNRPTKLTFNY
+167 WEIICSRPTKLSFNY
-182 SCYNGSYGTFQVTL
+182 AYKNRYSEIHVTL
-196 NDSTIISRGNWD
+196 NDSTIIRDGAWY
-208 STEDRLYQIDLPAGR
+208 STESRHYQIDLPAGR

-231 TRYDNYYDPDGLNEY
+231 TEGENPDDINNQNYN
-246 CYARISGIATD
+246 YARISDIAID
-257 DVQANATAY
+257 DAQANATAY
-266 LSGLADYPAL
+266 LSGLVDYPAL

-285 NSSAAP
+285 NYNAAP

-307 RTAVSYYPLIQ
+307 RKAVSYYPLIQ

-343 RAIDVNTSTSANYL
+343 RAIDVNTSTSADYL

-367 AVQVSSNQKIDD
+367 AVQVSSNQSIDD

-409 EAQDADV
+409 EAENADV
-416 TNLVIPSTVRY
+416 TDLVIPSTVRY
-427 NGVTYAVV
+427 NSVTYAVV

-454 TLRHINDYGLSDYRA
+454 TLRHINDWGLSDYRA

-476 ANVERMGNYIVNN
+476 ANVERMGNYIVED

-500 EVPPTLGSLDNN
+500 EVPPTLGSLGGDNYYEDGYATD
-512 RYYDEYGNSTY
+512 RY
-523 HYLRIVIPRESF
+523 IKIIIPRESF
-535 HAYRLVNAWNTD
+535 HAYRLVSAWNTD

-555 EGITVNTGKI
+555 EGVTVSTGKI
-565 AAGDLGHVVVEE
+565 AAGDLGHVVIEE

-601 GQMTNLTELDL
+601 KQMTNLTELDL
-612 SKALIDEIPSNAFN
+612 SKALIDEIPNEAFN
-626 GRWAIDKV
+626 WRWAIDKV
-634 VLPPTLKKIGSYAFQ
+634 VLPPTLKKIGSFAFQ
-649 NTSLTSVNIPDNV
+649 GTALTSVNIPDNV
-662 ETIENNAFGRVKR
+662 ETIKECAFSNARQ
-675 LQEVHLPDNLTA
+675 LQEVHLPDSLTS
-687 LGGSAFEYCRNL
+687 LGTNAFESCRSL
-699 RAVKIPSKIKVITW
+699 RAVKIPTKLKEIPSHTFDGCK
-713 YAFRDC
+713 
-719 SSLQSV
+719 SLQSV
-725 ELHDSITGF
+725 ELHDSITGICS
-734 GNESFAGCDLRE
+734 NSFTNCDLRE
-746 ITLPKSTTA
+746 ITLPKSTTWI
-755 VGNHAFEGNAN
+755 GQSTFEGNTN
-766 LSKVTFNEGLIYI
+766 LSKVTLNEGLIDI
-779 GESAFQNTAIDTLN
+779 WASAFQDTAIDTLN
-793 CPSTLRNIYN
+793 CPSTLRSIRN
-803 SAFAGCRNL
+803 SAFARCNNL
-812 RQIYLN
+812 RQINLN
-818 EGLTRIEM
+818 EGLTRIEV

-841 SLEYCAGGAFDDCD
+841 SLEYCSQSAFDGCD

-866 PPNTDNGCPL
+866 PPNTGGGCPL
-876 TSADLTKAILYVP
+876 TVNDLTKAVLYVP
-889 VWSLAEYQLATGWN
+889 VWSLSEYQLATGWN

-930 ELDPDYRPDIE
+930 ELAPDYRPDIE
-941 LTVTNN
+941 LTYTNN
-947 QITDSQGNTD
+947 QITDSHNNSD

-981 PYAKYSYKQ
+981 PFTKYIYEGGYYDYYSNESYR
-990 NYYYNENYR
+990 Y
-999 HLRPTSLIVKGE
+999 LRPTSLIVKGE

-1025 NRWQFVSF
+1025 DRWQFVSF

-1089 YKPDDKNGNYDA
+1089 YKPNDKNGNYYA

-1251 AKDGQQADRTRVVI
+1251 AKDGQQTDRTRVVI

-1283 GTEPAVSQIF
+1283 GTEPTVSQIF

-1370 LHFDAVATGINAATV
+1370 LHFDAVATGINAATA

-1408 GLYIKGGKKGI
+1408 GLYIKGGKKVI

>member
-1 MCLTICG
+1 
-8 TYTPVKCPI
+8 
-17 EIIIIERTTNI
+17 
-28 TFLTLTH
+28 
-35 TTMGKTNA
+35 MGKTNA
-43 KMCSHKATQVLPL
+43 KMQGHKAVHVLPL

-97 APRLAM
+97 APRIAI
-103 ADSSSVV
+103 ADSSEVV
-110 TPVLPDQGT
+110 SPVLPDQGT
-119 TTPTDS
+119 TAPTDS
-125 IGNGGAGDAE
+125 IGNSGAGDTE
-135 EVVPDTI
+135 EVLPDTI
-142 PFAQLWKHNSWRSTN
+142 PFAQLLMHNNWQSTN
-157 EKAGSTTQQS
+157 KDAGTYTKQS
-167 WEIICNRPTKLTFNY
+167 WEIICNRPTKLFFNY
-182 SCYNGSYGTFQVTL
+182 ACNNGNYGTFQVTL

-231 TRYDNYYDPDGLNEY
+231 TSYENQNND
-246 CYARISGIATD
+246 CYAQISGIATD
-257 DVQANATAY
+257 DAQSNATAY
-266 LSGLADYPAL
+266 LSGLVDYPAL

-307 RTAVSYYPLIQ
+307 RKAATYYPLIQ

-343 RAIDVNTSTSANYL
+343 RAIDVNTSTSADYL

-367 AVQVSSNQKIDD
+367 AVQVTSNQSIDD
-379 WAFNTDQRYTIDNM
+379 WAINTDQLYTIDNM
-393 GYYLDQDH
+393 GYYFDQDH

-409 EAQDADV
+409 QTEDADV
-416 TNLVIPSTVRY
+416 TDLVIPSTVRY
-427 NGVTYAVV
+427 NDVTYAVV

-440 RYNQNKV
+440 RYDQNKV

-454 TLRHINDYGLSDYRA
+454 TLRHINDWGLSDYRA

-476 ANVERMGNYIVNN
+476 ANVERMGDNVVYN

-512 RYYDEYGNSTY
+512 RYYGTY
-523 HYLRIVIPRESF
+523 RYFKVTIPRESF
-535 HAYRLVNAWNTD
+535 HAYRLVSAWNTD
-547 YNVLIGGD
+547 RTVLIGGD
-555 EGITVNTGKI
+555 EGVTVSTGKL
-565 AAGDLGHVVVEE
+565 AAGDLGHVVIEE
-577 AGYLQEVNKLIIEGE
+577 AGYLPEVNKLIIEGE
-592 LNADDWSKI
+592 LNADDWSMMKD
-601 GQMTNLTELDL
+601 MTNLTEIDL
-612 SKALIDEIPSNAFN
+612 SGALIDEIPDGAFS
-626 GRWAIDKV
+626 GRWALDKV
-634 VLPPTLKKIGSYAFQ
+634 VLPSTLRTIGSRAFYETRLTSIDIPKGVTSIKDYAFYNSQ
-649 NTSLTSVNIPDNV
+649 KLEKADLPDSLTSIG
-662 ETIENNAFGRVKR
+662 E
-675 LQEVHLPDNLTA
+675 
-687 LGGSAFEYCRNL
+687 
-699 RAVKIPSKIKVITW
+699 
-713 YAFRDC
+713 YAFNRC
-719 SSLQSV
+719 FSLQSV
-725 ELHDSITGF
+725 KIPAKLTTVSRSAFQSCRSLANLELHDSITTIGAYAF
-734 GNESFAGCDLRE
+734 GGCAFSELKIPASIRTIAE
-746 ITLPKSTTA
+746 
-755 VGNHAFEGNAN
+755 GAFEMSSN
-766 LSKVTFNEGLIYI
+766 LTKLTLNEGLERI
-779 GESAFQNTAIDTLN
+779 GEIAFRQSPIDTLN
-793 CPSTLRNIYN
+793 CPSSLRYIGN
-803 SAFAGCRNL
+803 SAFDDCTSL
-812 RQIYLN
+812 RQINLN
-818 EGLTRIEM
+818 EGLTNINN
-826 YALANNKATEIVLPS
+826 YAFAHTIPTEVVLPS
-841 SLEYCAGGAFDDCD
+841 SLEYCAEGAFDDCD

-866 PPNTDNGCPL
+866 PPNTDGGCPL
-876 TSADLTKAILYVP
+876 TGTDLTKAVLYVP
-889 VWSLAEYQLATGWN
+889 VWSLAEYKLATGWN
-903 QFYTFRTS
+903 QFNTINHS

-947 QITDSQGNTD
+947 QITDSQNNSD

-971 AVNDFSMVLS
+971 AVNDFSMVLA
-981 PYAKYSYKQ
+981 PYAKYAYEGGGY
-990 NYYYNENYR
+990 NYYNDYR
-999 HLRPTSLIVKGE
+999 YLRPTSLIVKGE

-1089 YKPDDKNGNYDA
+1089 YKPNDKNGNYDA

-1234 DSNTH
+1234 DSNAH

-1370 LHFDAVATGINAATV
+1370 LHFDAVATGINAATA

-1408 GLYIKGGKKGI
+1408 GLYIKGGKKVI

>member
-1 MCLTICG
+1 
-8 TYTPVKCPI
+8 
-17 EIIIIERTTNI
+17 
-28 TFLTLTH
+28 
-35 TTMGKTNA
+35 MGKTNA

-97 APRLAM
+97 APRLAV
-103 ADSSSVV
+103 ADSSEVV
-110 TPVLPDQGT
+110 SPVLPDQGT
-119 TTPTDS
+119 TAPTDS
-125 IGNGGAGDAE
+125 IDNGGAGDTE
-135 EVVPDTI
+135 QVLPDTI
-142 PFAQLWKHNSWRSTN
+142 PFAQLWKHNNWQSTN
-157 EKAGSTTQQS
+157 ETAESTTQQS

-182 SCYNGSYGTFQVTL
+182 SCNNRNSCTFQVTL
-196 NDSTIISRGNWD
+196 NDSTIISKNSWSSAWG
-208 STEDRLYQIDLPAGR
+208 EHYQIDLPAGR

-231 TRYDNYYDPDGLNEY
+231 THYEDKSCFAAIGD
-246 CYARISGIATD
+246 IAID
-257 DVQANATAY
+257 DAQSNATAF
-266 LSGLADYPAL
+266 LGALADYPAL

-285 NSSAAP
+285 NSNAAP

-307 RTAVSYYPLIQ
+307 RKAVSYYPLIQ

-343 RAIDVNTSTSANYL
+343 RAIDVNTSTSAEYL
-357 AAFDALETSI
+357 AAFEALETSI
-367 AVQVSSNQKIDD
+367 AVQVTSNQKIDE
-379 WAFNTDQRYTIDNM
+379 WAINTDQRYTIDNM
-393 GYYLDQDH
+393 GYYLDQEH

-409 EAQDADV
+409 QVQDADV

-675 LQEVHLPDNLTA
+675 LQEVHLPDSLTS

-779 GESAFQNTAIDTLN
+779 GESAFQDTAIDTLN

-803 SAFAGCRNL
+803 AAFAGCRNL
-812 RQIYLN
+812 RQINLN
-818 EGLTRIEM
+818 EGLTRIESG
-826 YALANNKATEIVLPS
+826 ALANNKATEIVLPS
-841 SLEYCAGGAFDDCD
+841 SLEYCAGGAFYDCD

-866 PPNTDNGCPL
+866 PPNTDGNCPL
-876 TSADLTKAILYVP
+876 SGTDLTKAVLYVP
-889 VWSLAEYQLATGWN
+889 VWSLSEYQLATGWN

-947 QITDSQGNTD
+947 QITDSQNNSD

-971 AVNDFSMVLS
+971 AVNDFSMVLA
-981 PYAKYSYKQ
+981 PYAKYAYEGGGY
-990 NYYYNENYR
+990 NYYNDYR
-999 HLRPTSLIVKGE
+999 YLRPTSLIVKGE

-1089 YKPDDKNGNYDA
+1089 YKPNDKNGNYDA

-1162 FMVWNSNNQNYE
+1162 FMVWNSYNQNYE

-1239 TAAQRTVFNITL
+1239 AAAQRTVFNITL

-1370 LHFDAVATGINAATV
+1370 LHFDAVATGINAATA

-1408 GLYIKGGKKGI
+1408 GLYIKGGKKVI

>member
-1 MCLTICG
+1 
-8 TYTPVKCPI
+8 
-17 EIIIIERTTNI
+17 
-28 TFLTLTH
+28 
-35 TTMGKTNA
+35 MGKTNA
-43 KMCSHKATQVLPL
+43 KMQGHKAVHVLPL

-97 APRLAM
+97 APRLAV
-103 ADSSSVV
+103 ADSSEVV
-110 TPVLPDQGT
+110 SPVLPDQGT

-125 IGNGGAGDAE
+125 IGNGGAGDTE
-135 EVVPDTI
+135 QVLPDTI
-142 PFAQLWKHNSWRSTN
+142 PFAQLWKHNRYIVYGGT
-157 EKAGSTTQQS
+157 EGTVEQKS
-167 WEIICNRPTKLTFNY
+167 WEIIARRETKLSF
-182 SCYNGSYGTFQVTL
+182 SYGTADDQWNFYTQIFIDDERVREMNGGTYNNTFSVTL
-196 NDSTIISRGNWD
+196 TPGRHILTFKNECYGEVDSTTYAFISD
-208 STEDRLYQIDLPAGR
+208 IATEDAQ
-223 YVLKASYY
+223 
-231 TRYDNYYDPDGLNEY
+231 T
-246 CYARISGIATD
+246 
-257 DVQANATAY
+257 NATAFVNA
-266 LSGLADYPAL
+266 LEGYPPL

-285 NSSAAP
+285 NYNAAP
-291 DDEALYN
+291 DDDALYN

-307 RTAVSYYPLIQ
+307 RKAVSYYPLIQ

-343 RAIDVNTSTSANYL
+343 RAIDVNTSTSADYL

-379 WAFNTDQRYTIDNM
+379 WAFNTNQRYTIDNM

-409 EAQDADV
+409 EVQDADV
-416 TNLVIPSTVRY
+416 TDLVIPSTVRY

-454 TLRHINDYGLSDYRA
+454 TLRHINDGGLSDYRA

-476 ANVERMGNYIVNN
+476 ANVERMGDYIVND

-500 EVPPTLGSLDNN
+500 EVPPTLGSLGVDS
-512 RYYDEYGNSTY
+512 YYEDGYTAY
-523 HYLRIVIPRESF
+523 RHLRIVIPRESF
-535 HAYRLVNAWNTD
+535 HAYRLVSAWNTD

-612 SKALIDEIPSNAFN
+612 SKALIDEIPSYAFN
-626 GRWAIDKV
+626 ERGAIDKV

-649 NTSLTSVNIPDNV
+649 RTSLTSVNIPDNV
-662 ETIENNAFGRVKR
+662 ETIEEAAFRQVKQ
-675 LQEVHLPDNLTA
+675 LQEVHLPDSLTS
-687 LGGSAFEYCRNL
+687 LGRYAFSACRSL
-699 RAVKIPSKIKVITW
+699 RTVKIPTKLKEIPW
-713 YAFRDC
+713 YAFDGC
-719 SSLQSV
+719 KSLQSV
-725 ELHDSITGF
+725 ELHDSITGI
-734 GNESFAGCDLRE
+734 GDYSFKNCNLRE
-746 ITLPKSTTA
+746 ITLPKSTTW
-755 VGNHAFEGNAN
+755 VGGYAFNGNSN
-766 LSKVTFNEGLIYI
+766 LSKVTLNEGLIDIWAY
-779 GESAFQNTAIDTLN
+779 AFQDTAIDTLN

-803 SAFAGCRNL
+803 AAFAGCRNL
-812 RQIYLN
+812 RQINLN
-818 EGLTRIEM
+818 EGLTRIEV

-841 SLEYCAGGAFDDCD
+841 SLEYCSQSAFDDCD

-876 TSADLTKAILYVP
+876 TSADLTKAVLYVP

-930 ELDPDYRPDIE
+930 ELAPDYRPDIE

-947 QITDSQGNTD
+947 QITDSQGNSD

-981 PYAKYSYKQ
+981 PYAKFSYERERYG
-990 NYYYNENYR
+990 YYIDNK

-1089 YKPDDKNGNYDA
+1089 YKPNDKNGSYEA

-1196 VDQESITF
+1196 VDQENITF

-1234 DSNTH
+1234 DSNAH

-1283 GTEPAVSQIF
+1283 GTEPTVSQIF

-1370 LHFDAVATGINAATV
+1370 LHFDAVATGINAATA

-1408 GLYIKGGKKGI
+1408 GLYIKGGKKVI

>member
-1 MCLTICG
+1 
-8 TYTPVKCPI
+8 
-17 EIIIIERTTNI
+17 
-28 TFLTLTH
+28 
-35 TTMGKTNA
+35 MGKTNA

-56 SKGTPA
+56 SKGTPT

-110 TPVLPDQGT
+110 SPVLPDQGT
-119 TTPTDS
+119 SAPTDS
-125 IGNGGAGDAE
+125 IGNSGAGDTDQ
-135 EVVPDTI
+135 VLPDTI
-142 PFAQLWKHNSWRSTN
+142 PFAQLWKHNRYIVYGGT
-157 EKAGSTTQQS
+157 EGTVEQKS
-167 WEIICNRPTKLTFNY
+167 WEIIARRETKLSF
-182 SCYNGSYGTFQVTL
+182 SYGTADDQWNFYTQIFIDDERVREMNGGTYNNTFSVTL
-196 NDSTIISRGNWD
+196 TPGRHILTFKNECYGEVDSTTYAFISD
-208 STEDRLYQIDLPAGR
+208 IATEDAQ
-223 YVLKASYY
+223 
-231 TRYDNYYDPDGLNEY
+231 T
-246 CYARISGIATD
+246 
-257 DVQANATAY
+257 NATAFVNA
-266 LSGLADYPAL
+266 LEGYPPL

-285 NSSAAP
+285 NYNAAP

-343 RAIDVNTSTSANYL
+343 RAIDVNTSTSADYL

-379 WAFNTDQRYTIDNM
+379 WAFNTNQRYTIDNM
-393 GYYLDQDH
+393 GYYLDQEH

-409 EAQDADV
+409 EAENADV
-416 TNLVIPSTVRY
+416 TDLVIPSTVRY

-454 TLRHINDYGLSDYRA
+454 TLRHINDWGLSDYRA

-476 ANVERMGNYIVNN
+476 ANVERMGDNVVYN
-489 CPQLQRIKVNA
+489 CPQLRRIKVNA

-512 RYYDEYGNSTY
+512 SYYDDYDGRTY
-523 HYLRIVIPRESF
+523 RYLRIVIPRESF

-547 YNVLIGGD
+547 HNVLIGGD

-592 LNADDWSKI
+592 LNSDDWSKI
-601 GQMTNLTELDL
+601 KQMTNLTELDL
-612 SKALIDEIPSNAFN
+612 SKALIDEIPNEAFN

-634 VLPPTLKKIGSYAFQ
+634 VLPPTLKKIGSFAFQ
-649 NTSLTSVNIPDNV
+649 GTALTSVNIPDNV
-662 ETIENNAFGRVKR
+662 ETIKECAFSQVKQ
-675 LQEVHLPDNLTA
+675 LQEVHLPDSLTS
-687 LGGSAFEYCRNL
+687 LGNYAFAECRSL
-699 RAVKIPSKIKVITW
+699 RTVKIPTKLKTIPDYT
-713 YAFRDC
+713 FQNCR
-719 SSLQSV
+719 SLQSV
-725 ELHDSITGF
+725 ELHDSITAF
-734 GNESFAGCDLRE
+734 EDYSFNNCDLRE
-746 ITLPKSTTA
+746 ITLPKSTTW
-755 VGNHAFEGNAN
+755 VGGNAFNGNTN
-766 LSKVTFNEGLIYI
+766 LSKVTLNEGLIDI
-779 GESAFQNTAIDTLN
+779 WAEAFYNTAIDTLN

-803 SAFAGCRNL
+803 GAFAGCGNL
-812 RQIYLN
+812 RQINLN
-818 EGLTRIEM
+818 EGLTRIEV

-841 SLEYCAGGAFDDCD
+841 SLEYCAGAAFDGCD

-866 PPNTDNGCPL
+866 PPNTGGGCPL
-876 TSADLTKAILYVP
+876 TVNDLTKAVLYVP

-981 PYAKYSYKQ
+981 PYAKYYYKGGDH
-990 NYYYNENYR
+990 YYNNDYR
-999 HLRPTSLIVKGE
+999 YLRPTSLIVKGE

-1059 ERAAGNAAAVWQNLS
+1059 ERAAGNTAAVWQNLS

-1089 YKPDDKNGNYDA
+1089 YKPNDKNGNYYA

-1204 LKDGRQTDRYART
+1204 LKEGRQTDRYART

-1234 DSNTH
+1234 DSNAH

-1408 GLYIKGGKKGI
+1408 GLYIKGGKKVI

>member
-1 MCLTICG
+1 
-8 TYTPVKCPI
+8 
-17 EIIIIERTTNI
+17 
-28 TFLTLTH
+28 
-35 TTMGKTNA
+35 MGKTNA

-110 TPVLPDQGT
+110 TPVQPDQGT

-125 IGNGGAGDAE
+125 IDNGGAGDTDQ
-135 EVVPDTI
+135 VLPDTI
-142 PFAQLWKHNSWRSTN
+142 PFAQLWKHNSWQSTN
-157 EKAGSTTQQS
+157 KEAESTTQQS

-182 SCYNGSYGTFQVTL
+182 CWNNGNSCTFRVTL
-196 NDSTIISRGNWD
+196 NDSTIISKNSWTTTLG
-208 STEDRLYQIDLPAGR
+208 EHYQINLPAGR
-223 YVLKASYY
+223 YVLKASLY
-231 TRYDNYYDPDGLNEY
+231 THYENQGDNYF
-246 CYARISGIATD
+246 ARISDIATD
-257 DVQANATAY
+257 DAQANATAY
-266 LSGLADYPAL
+266 LGALVDYPAL
-276 KQELQTALD
+276 KQELQTALN
-285 NSSAAP
+285 NSNAAP

-307 RTAVSYYPLIQ
+307 RKAVSYYPLIQ

-357 AAFDALETSI
+357 AAFEALETSI
-367 AVQVSSNQKIDD
+367 AVQVSSNQSIDE
-379 WAFNTDQRYTIDNM
+379 WAINTDQLYTIDNM

-409 EAQDADV
+409 QTENADV
-416 TNLVIPSTVRY
+416 TDLIIPSTVRY
-427 NGVTYAVV
+427 NNVTYAVV

-454 TLRHINDYGLSDYRA
+454 TLRHINDWGLSDYRA

-476 ANVERMGNYIVNN
+476 ANVERMGENIVYN

-512 RYYDEYGNSTY
+512 SYYDDYDGRTY
-523 HYLRIVIPRESF
+523 RYLRIVIPRESF

-547 YNVLIGGD
+547 HNVLIGGD
-555 EGITVNTGKI
+555 EGITVSTGKI

-592 LNADDWSKI
+592 LNSDDWSKI
-601 GQMTNLTELDL
+601 KQMTNLTELDL
-612 SKALIDEIPSNAFN
+612 SKALIDEIPNEAFN

-812 RQIYLN
+812 RQINLN
-818 EGLTRIEM
+818 EGLTRIEQ

-981 PYAKYSYKQ
+981 PYAKYSYEQ

-1089 YKPDDKNGNYDA
+1089 FKPNDKNGSYEA

-1162 FMVWNSNNQNYE
+1162 FMVWNSNNGNYE

-1196 VDQESITF
+1196 VDQENITF

-1234 DSNTH
+1234 DSNAH

-1370 LHFDAVATGINAATV
+1370 LHFDAVATGINAATT
-1385 NEADRNDD
+1385 NEADRND

-1408 GLYIKGGKKGI
+1408 GLYIKGGKKVI

>member
-1 MCLTICG
+1 
-8 TYTPVKCPI
+8 
-17 EIIIIERTTNI
+17 
-28 TFLTLTH
+28 
-35 TTMGKTNA
+35 MGKTNA

-56 SKGTPA
+56 SKGTPT

-110 TPVLPDQGT
+110 TPVQPDQGT

-135 EVVPDTI
+135 EVLPDTI
-142 PFAQLWKHNSWRSTN
+142 PFAQLWKHNSWQSTN
-157 EKAGSTTQQS
+157 KEAGSTTQQS
-167 WEIICNRPTKLTFNY
+167 WEIICSRPTKLSFNY
-182 SCYNGSYGTFQVTL
+182 AYKNRYSEIHVTL
-196 NDSTIISRGNWD
+196 NDSTIIRDGAWY
-208 STEDRLYQIDLPAGR
+208 STESRHYQIDLPAGR

-231 TRYDNYYDPDGLNEY
+231 TEGENPDDINNQNYN
-246 CYARISGIATD
+246 YARISDIAID
-257 DVQANATAY
+257 DAQANATAY
-266 LSGLADYPAL
+266 LSGLVDYPAL

-285 NSSAAP
+285 NYNAAP

-307 RTAVSYYPLIQ
+307 RKAVSYYPLIQ

-343 RAIDVNTSTSANYL
+343 RAIDVNTSTSADYL

-367 AVQVSSNQKIDD
+367 AVQVSSNQSIDD
-379 WAFNTDQRYTIDNM
+379 WAFNTDQRCTIDNM

-409 EAQDADV
+409 QTENADV
-416 TNLVIPSTVRY
+416 TDLVIPSTVRY
-427 NGVTYAVV
+427 NNVTYAVV

-454 TLRHINDYGLSDYRA
+454 TLRHINDWGLSDYRA

-476 ANVERMGNYIVNN
+476 ANVERMGNYIVED

-500 EVPPTLGSLDNN
+500 EVPPTLGSLGGDNYYEDGYATD
-512 RYYDEYGNSTY
+512 RY
-523 HYLRIVIPRESF
+523 IKIIIPRESF
-535 HAYRLVNAWNTD
+535 HAYRLVSAWNTD

-555 EGITVNTGKI
+555 EGVTVSTGKI
-565 AAGDLGHVVVEE
+565 AAGDLGHVVIEE

-601 GQMTNLTELDL
+601 KQMTNLTELDL
-612 SKALIDEIPSNAFN
+612 SKALIDEIPNEAFN
-626 GRWAIDKV
+626 WRWAIDKV
-634 VLPPTLKKIGSYAFQ
+634 VLPPTLKKIGSFAFQ
-649 NTSLTSVNIPDNV
+649 GTALTSVNIPDNV
-662 ETIENNAFGRVKR
+662 ETIKECAFSNARQ
-675 LQEVHLPDNLTA
+675 LQEVHLPDSLTS
-687 LGGSAFEYCRNL
+687 LGTNAFESCRSL
-699 RAVKIPSKIKVITW
+699 RAVKIPTKLKEIPSHTFDGCK
-713 YAFRDC
+713 
-719 SSLQSV
+719 SLQSV
-725 ELHDSITGF
+725 ELHDSITGICS
-734 GNESFAGCDLRE
+734 NSFTNCDLRE
-746 ITLPKSTTA
+746 ITLPKSTTWI
-755 VGNHAFEGNAN
+755 GQSTFEGNTN
-766 LSKVTFNEGLIYI
+766 LSKVTLNEGLIDI
-779 GESAFQNTAIDTLN
+779 WASAFQDTAIDTLN
-793 CPSTLRNIYN
+793 CPSTLRSIRN
-803 SAFAGCRNL
+803 SAFARCNNL
-812 RQIYLN
+812 RQINLN
-818 EGLTRIEM
+818 EGLTRIEV

-841 SLEYCAGGAFDDCD
+841 SLEYCSQSAFDGCD

-866 PPNTDNGCPL
+866 PPNTGGGCPL
-876 TSADLTKAILYVP
+876 TVNDLTKAVLYVP
-889 VWSLAEYQLATGWN
+889 VWSLSEYQLATGWN

-930 ELDPDYRPDIE
+930 ELAPDYRPDIE
-941 LTVTNN
+941 LTYTNN
-947 QITDSQGNTD
+947 QITDSHNNSD

-981 PYAKYSYKQ
+981 PFTKYIYEGGYYDYYSNESYR
-990 NYYYNENYR
+990 Y
-999 HLRPTSLIVKGE
+999 LRPTSLIVKGE

-1181 SYILAPAEAFFVQRP
+1181 SYILAPSEAFFVQRP

-1341 RLTGTKLQLNGTA
+1341 RLTGTKQQLNGTA

-1370 LHFDAVATGINAATV
+1370 LHFDAVATGINAATA

-1408 GLYIKGGKKGI
+1408 GLYIKGGKKVI

>member
-1 MCLTICG
+1 
-8 TYTPVKCPI
+8 
-17 EIIIIERTTNI
+17 
-28 TFLTLTH
+28 
-35 TTMGKTNA
+35 MGKTNA

-97 APRLAM
+97 APRLAV
-103 ADSSSVV
+103 ADSSEVV
-110 TPVLPDQGT
+110 SPVLPDQGT
-119 TTPTDS
+119 TAPTDS
-125 IGNGGAGDAE
+125 IDNGGAGDTDQ
-135 EVVPDTI
+135 VLPDTI
-142 PFAQLWKHNSWRSTN
+142 PFAQLWKHNSWQSTN
-157 EKAGSTTQQS
+157 EAAESTTQQS
-167 WEIICNRPTKLTFNY
+167 WEIICNRPTKLFFNY
-182 SCYNGSYGTFQVTL
+182 ACNNNSSSSFQVTL
-196 NDSTIISRGNWD
+196 NDSTIIGRGGWN
-208 STEDRLYQIDLPAGR
+208 STEGEHYQIELPAGR
-223 YVLKASYY
+223 YVLKASFYTYY
-231 TRYDNYYDPDGLNEY
+231 ENQNGY
-246 CYARISGIATD
+246 CYARISDIATND
-257 DVQANATAY
+257 AQSNATAY
-266 LSGLADYPAL
+266 LGSLASYPGL

-285 NSSAAP
+285 NYNAAP

-307 RTAVSYYPLIQ
+307 RKAVSYYPLIQ

-343 RAIDVNTSTSANYL
+343 RAIDVNTSTSADYL
-357 AAFDALETSI
+357 AAFEALETSI
-367 AVQVSSNQKIDD
+367 AVQVSSNQSIDE
-379 WAFNTDQRYTIDNM
+379 WAINTDQRYTIDNM
-393 GYYLDQDH
+393 GYYLDQEH

-409 EAQDADV
+409 QVQDADV

-427 NGVTYAVV
+427 NDVTYAVV

-454 TLRHINDYGLSDYRA
+454 TLRHINDWGLSDYRA

-476 ANVERMGNYIVNN
+476 ANVERMGDNVVYN
-489 CPQLQRIKVNA
+489 CPQLRRIKVNA

-512 RYYDEYGNSTY
+512 SYYDDYDGRTY
-523 HYLRIVIPRESF
+523 RYLRIVIPRESF

-547 YNVLIGGD
+547 HNVLIGGD

-592 LNADDWSKI
+592 LNSDDWSKI
-601 GQMTNLTELDL
+601 KQMTNLTELDL
-612 SKALIDEIPSNAFN
+612 SKALIDEIPNEAFN

-634 VLPPTLKKIGSYAFQ
+634 VLPPTLKKIGSFAFPG
-649 NTSLTSVNIPDNV
+649 TALTSVNIPDNV
-662 ETIENNAFGRVKR
+662 ETIKECAFSQVKQ
-675 LQEVHLPDNLTA
+675 LQEVHLPDSLTS
-687 LGGSAFEYCRNL
+687 LGNYAFAECRSL
-699 RAVKIPSKIKVITW
+699 RTVKIPTKLKTIPDYT
-713 YAFRDC
+713 FQNCR
-719 SSLQSV
+719 SLQSV
-725 ELHDSITGF
+725 ELHDSITAF
-734 GNESFAGCDLRE
+734 EDYSFNNCDLRE
-746 ITLPKSTTA
+746 ITLPKSTTW
-755 VGNHAFEGNAN
+755 VGGNAFNGNTN
-766 LSKVTFNEGLIYI
+766 LSKVTLNEGLIDI
-779 GESAFQNTAIDTLN
+779 WAEAFYNTAIDTLN

-803 SAFAGCRNL
+803 GAFAGCGNL
-812 RQIYLN
+812 RQINLN
-818 EGLTRIEM
+818 EGLTRIEV

-841 SLEYCAGGAFDDCD
+841 SLEYCAGAAFDDCD

-981 PYAKYSYKQ
+981 PYAKYYYKGGDH
-990 NYYYNENYR
+990 YYNNDYR
-999 HLRPTSLIVKGE
+999 YLRPTSLIVKGE

-1089 YKPDDKNGNYDA
+1089 YKPNDKNGNYYA

-1310 GQALLGLH
+1310 GQAQLGLH

-1370 LHFDAVATGINAATV
+1370 LHFDAVATGINAATA

-1408 GLYIKGGKKGI
+1408 GLYIKGGKKVI

>member
-1 MCLTICG
+1 
-8 TYTPVKCPI
+8 
-17 EIIIIERTTNI
+17 
-28 TFLTLTH
+28 
-35 TTMGKTNA
+35 MGKTNA
-43 KMCSHKATQVLPL
+43 KMQGHKAVHVLPL

-97 APRLAM
+97 APRLAV
-103 ADSSSVV
+103 ADSSEVV
-110 TPVLPDQGT
+110 SPVLPDQGT
-119 TTPTDS
+119 TAPTDS
-125 IGNGGAGDAE
+125 IGNGGTGNTE
-135 EVVPDTI
+135 EVLPDTI
-142 PFAQLWKHNSWRSTN
+142 PFAQLWKHNRYIVYGGTDGTV
-157 EKAGSTTQQS
+157 EQKS
-167 WEIICNRPTKLTFNY
+167 WEIIAQRETKLSF
-182 SCYNGSYGTFQVTL
+182 SYGAADNQWIFYTQIFIDDERVREMDGGTYNNTFSVTL
-196 NDSTIISRGNWD
+196 TPGRHILTFKNECYGEADSTTYAFISD
-208 STEDRLYQIDLPAGR
+208 
-223 YVLKASYY
+223 
-231 TRYDNYYDPDGLNEY
+231 
-246 CYARISGIATD
+246 IATD
-257 DVQANATAY
+257 DAQTNATAFVNA
-266 LSGLADYPAL
+266 LEGYPPL
-276 KQELQTALD
+276 KQELQTAID
-285 NSSAAP
+285 NYNAAP

-307 RTAVSYYPLIQ
+307 RKAVSYYPLIQ
-318 KDIVVA
+318 KDIIVA

-343 RAIDVNTSTSANYL
+343 RAIDVNASTSADYL
-357 AAFDALETSI
+357 AAFEALETSI
-367 AVQVSSNQKIDD
+367 AVQVSSNQSIDD
-379 WAFNTDQRYTIDNM
+379 WAFNTSQRYTIDDM
-393 GYYLDQDH
+393 GYYLDQEH

-409 EAQDADV
+409 QTENADV
-416 TNLVIPSTVRY
+416 TDLVIPSTVRY
-427 NGVTYAVV
+427 NDVTYAVV

-454 TLRHINDYGLSDYRA
+454 TLRHINDWGLSDYRA

-476 ANVERMGNYIVNN
+476 ANVERMGNDVVYN
-489 CPQLQRIKVNA
+489 CPKLQRIKVKA
-500 EVPPTLGSLDNN
+500 DVPPTLGSLDTNG
-512 RYYDEYGNSTY
+512 YYDEYGNHTY
-523 HYLRIVIPRESF
+523 RYLRIVIPRESF
-535 HAYRLVNAWNTD
+535 HAYRLVSAWNTD
-547 YNVLIGGD
+547 RTVLIGGD
-555 EGITVNTGKI
+555 EGVTVSTGKL
-565 AAGDLGHVVVEE
+565 AAGDLGHVVIDE
-577 AGYLQEVNKLIIEGE
+577 AGYLPEVNKLIIEGE
-592 LNADDWSKI
+592 LNADDWSKMKD
-601 GQMTNLTELDL
+601 MTNLTEIDL
-612 SKALIDEIPSNAFN
+612 SGALIDEIPDGAFS
-626 GRWAIDKV
+626 GRWALDKV
-634 VLPPTLKKIGSYAFQ
+634 VLPSTLRTIGSRAFYETRLTSIDIPKGVTSIKNYAFYNSQ
-649 NTSLTSVNIPDNV
+649 KLEKADLPDSLTSIG
-662 ETIENNAFGRVKR
+662 E
-675 LQEVHLPDNLTA
+675 
-687 LGGSAFEYCRNL
+687 
-699 RAVKIPSKIKVITW
+699 
-713 YAFRDC
+713 YAFHRC
-719 SSLQSV
+719 FSLQSV
-725 ELHDSITGF
+725 KIPAKLTTVSRSAFQSCQSLANLELHDSITTIGAYAF
-734 GNESFAGCDLRE
+734 GGCAFSELKIPASIRTIAE
-746 ITLPKSTTA
+746 
-755 VGNHAFEGNAN
+755 GAFEMSFN
-766 LSKVTFNEGLIYI
+766 LTKLTLNEGLEHI
-779 GESAFQNTAIDTLN
+779 GEMAFRQSPIDTLN
-793 CPSTLRNIYN
+793 CPSTLRNIYSN
-803 SAFAGCRNL
+803 AFRDCTNL
-812 RQIYLN
+812 RQINLN
-818 EGLTRIEM
+818 EGLTRIESG
-826 YALANNKATEIVLPS
+826 ALANNKATEIVLPS
-841 SLEYCAGGAFDDCD
+841 SLEYCAGGAFYDCD
-855 SLVTIEARSVM
+855 SLITIEARSVM
-866 PPNTDNGCPL
+866 PPNTDGGCPL
-876 TSADLTKAILYVP
+876 SGIDLTKAVLYVP

-981 PYAKYSYKQ
+981 PYAKYAYEQ
-990 NYYYNENYR
+990 NYYYNQNYR
-999 HLRPTSLIVKGE
+999 YLRPTSLIVKGE

-1048 TSWVIRGHSGA
+1048 TSWVIRSHSGA

-1089 YKPDDKNGNYDA
+1089 YKPNDKNGSYEA

-1154 RFLDFGAP
+1154 RFLDFEAP

-1234 DSNTH
+1234 DSNAH
-1239 TAAQRTVFNITL
+1239 AAAQRTVFNITL

-1283 GTEPAVSQIF
+1283 GTEPTVSQIF

-1326 IGLSNQPDGQVTLED
+1326 IGLSNQPDGQITLED

-1370 LHFDAVATGINAATV
+1370 LHFDAVATGINAATA

-1408 GLYIKGGKKGI
+1408 GLYIKGGKKVI

>member
-1 MCLTICG
+1 
-8 TYTPVKCPI
+8 
-17 EIIIIERTTNI
+17 
-28 TFLTLTH
+28 
-35 TTMGKTNA
+35 MGKTNA

-97 APRLAM
+97 APRLAV
-103 ADSSSVV
+103 ADSSEVV
-110 TPVLPDQGT
+110 SPVLPDQGT

-125 IGNGGAGDAE
+125 IDNGGTGDTE
-135 EVVPDTI
+135 EVLPDTI
-142 PFAQLWKHNSWRSTN
+142 PFAQLWKHNSWQSTN
-157 EKAGSTTQQS
+157 EAAGSTTQQS

-182 SCYNGSYGTFQVTL
+182 SCNNRNSCTFQVTL
-196 NDSTIISRGNWD
+196 NDSTIISKNSWS
-208 STEDRLYQIDLPAGR
+208 STEGQLYQIDLPAGR

-231 TRYDNYYDPDGLNEY
+231 TYYENQNEN

-257 DVQANATAY
+257 DAQANATAY
-266 LSGLADYPAL
+266 LGALADCPAL

-285 NSSAAP
+285 NYNAAP

-307 RTAVSYYPLIQ
+307 RKAVSYYPLIQ

-343 RAIDVNTSTSANYL
+343 RAIDVNTSTSADYL

-367 AVQVSSNQKIDD
+367 AVQVTSDQSIDD

-409 EAQDADV
+409 QTEDADV
-416 TNLVIPSTVRY
+416 TDLVIPSTVRY

-440 RYNQNKV
+440 RYDQNKV

-454 TLRHINDYGLSDYRA
+454 TLRHINDWGLSKYYA

-476 ANVERMGNYIVNN
+476 ANVERMGNYIVED

-500 EVPPTLGSLDNN
+500 EVPPTLESLGGGIYYEDGYATD
-512 RYYDEYGNSTY
+512 RY
-523 HYLRIVIPRESF
+523 IKIIIPRESF
-535 HAYRLVNAWNTD
+535 HAYRLVSAWNTD
-547 YNVLIGGD
+547 HNVLIGGD
-555 EGITVNTGKI
+555 EGVTVSTGKI
-565 AAGDLGHVVVEE
+565 AAGDLGHVVIEE

-601 GQMTNLTELDL
+601 KQMTNLTELDL
-612 SKALIDEIPSNAFN
+612 SKALIDEIPSYAFN

-634 VLPPTLKKIGSYAFQ
+634 VLPPTLKKIGSFAFQ
-649 NTSLTSVNIPDNV
+649 GTALTSVNIPDNV
-662 ETIENNAFGRVKR
+662 ETIKECAFSQVKQ
-675 LQEVHLPDNLTA
+675 LQEVHLPDSLTS
-687 LGGSAFEYCRNL
+687 LGNYAFAECRSL
-699 RAVKIPSKIKVITW
+699 RTVKIPTKLKTIPDYT
-713 YAFRDC
+713 FQNCR
-719 SSLQSV
+719 SLQSV
-725 ELHDSITGF
+725 ELHDSITAF
-734 GNESFAGCDLRE
+734 EDYSFNNCDLRE
-746 ITLPKSTTA
+746 ITLPKSTTW
-755 VGNHAFEGNAN
+755 VGGNAFNGNTN
-766 LSKVTFNEGLIYI
+766 LSKVTLNEGLIDI
-779 GESAFQNTAIDTLN
+779 WAEAFYNTAIDTLN
-793 CPSTLRNIYN
+793 CPSTLRNIRN

-812 RQIYLN
+812 RQINLN
-818 EGLTRIEM
+818 EGLTRIEV

-841 SLEYCAGGAFDDCD
+841 SLEYCAGAAFDGCN
-855 SLVTIEARSVM
+855 SLVTIEAHSVM
-866 PPNTDNGCPL
+866 PPNTGGGCPL
-876 TSADLTKAILYVP
+876 TVNDLTKAVLYVP
-889 VWSLAEYQLATGWN
+889 VWSLSEYQLATGWN

-947 QITDSQGNTD
+947 EITDSQGNDD

-981 PYAKYSYKQ
+981 PFTKYIYEGGYYDYYSNESYR
-990 NYYYNENYR
+990 Y
-999 HLRPTSLIVKGE
+999 LRPTSLIVKGE

-1089 YKPDDKNGNYDA
+1089 YKPNDKNGNYYA

-1234 DSNTH
+1234 DSNAH

-1310 GQALLGLH
+1310 GQAQLGLH

-1370 LHFDAVATGINAATV
+1370 LHFDAVATGINAATT

-1408 GLYIKGGKKGI
+1408 GLYIKGGKKVI

>member
-1 MCLTICG
+1 
-8 TYTPVKCPI
+8 
-17 EIIIIERTTNI
+17 
-28 TFLTLTH
+28 
-35 TTMGKTNA
+35 MGKTNA

-97 APRLAM
+97 APRLAV
-103 ADSSSVV
+103 ADSSEVV
-110 TPVLPDQGT
+110 SPVLPDQGT

-125 IGNGGAGDAE
+125 IGNGGAGDTE
-135 EVVPDTI
+135 EVLPDTI
-142 PFAQLWKHNSWRSTN
+142 PFAQLWKHNRYIVYGGT
-157 EKAGSTTQQS
+157 EGTVEQKS
-167 WEIICNRPTKLTFNY
+167 WEIIARRETKLSF
-182 SCYNGSYGTFQVTL
+182 SYGTADDQWNFYTQIFIDDERVREMNGGTYNNTFSVTL
-196 NDSTIISRGNWD
+196 TPGRHILTFKNECYGEVDSTTYAFISD
-208 STEDRLYQIDLPAGR
+208 IATEDAQ
-223 YVLKASYY
+223 
-231 TRYDNYYDPDGLNEY
+231 T
-246 CYARISGIATD
+246 
-257 DVQANATAY
+257 NATAFVNA
-266 LSGLADYPAL
+266 LEGFPPL

-285 NSSAAP
+285 NYNAAP

-307 RTAVSYYPLIQ
+307 RKAVSYYPLIQ

-343 RAIDVNTSTSANYL
+343 RAIDVNTSTSADYL

-367 AVQVSSNQKIDD
+367 AVQVTSNQSIDD
-379 WAFNTDQRYTIDNM
+379 WAFNTDQRYTIENM

-409 EAQDADV
+409 EAENADV
-416 TNLVIPSTVRY
+416 TDLVIPSTVRY

-454 TLRHINDYGLSDYRA
+454 TLRHINDWGLSDYRA

-476 ANVERMGNYIVNN
+476 ANVERMGNEIVGN

-512 RYYDEYGNSTY
+512 SYYEDGYRTY
-523 HYLRIVIPRESF
+523 HYIRIVIPRESF

-547 YNVLIGGD
+547 HNVLIGGD

-565 AAGDLGHVVVEE
+565 AAGDLGHVVIEE

-592 LNADDWSKI
+592 LNVDDWSKI
-601 GQMTNLTELDL
+601 KQMTNLTELDL
-612 SKALIDEIPSNAFN
+612 SKALIDEIPNEAFN

-634 VLPPTLKKIGSYAFQ
+634 LLPPTLKKIGTYAFQ
-649 NTSLTSVNIPDNV
+649 GTALTSVNIPDNV
-662 ETIENNAFGRVKR
+662 ETIEGYAFSNARQ
-675 LQEVHLPDNLTA
+675 LQEVHLPDSLTS
-687 LGGSAFEYCRNL
+687 LGRYAFSACRSL
-699 RAVKIPSKIKVITW
+699 RTVKIPTKLKEIPW
-713 YAFRDC
+713 YTFDGC
-719 SSLQSV
+719 NSLQSV
-725 ELHDSITGF
+725 ELHDSITGI
-734 GNESFAGCDLRE
+734 GDYSFRNCNLRE
-746 ITLPKSTTA
+746 ITLPKSTTW
-755 VGNHAFEGNAN
+755 VGGYAFNGNSN
-766 LSKVTFNEGLIYI
+766 LSKVTLNEGLIDIWAY
-779 GESAFQNTAIDTLN
+779 AFQDTAIDTLN

-803 SAFAGCRNL
+803 AAFAGCRNL
-812 RQIYLN
+812 RQINLN
-818 EGLTRIEM
+818 EGLTRIESG
-826 YALANNKATEIVLPS
+826 ALANNKATEIVLPS
-841 SLEYCAGGAFDDCD
+841 SLEYCAGGAFYDCD

-866 PPNTDNGCPL
+866 PPNTDGNCPL
-876 TSADLTKAILYVP
+876 SGTDLTKAVLYVP
-889 VWSLAEYQLATGWN
+889 VWSLSEYQLAPGWN

-947 QITDSQGNTD
+947 EITDSQGNDD

-981 PYAKYSYKQ
+981 PFTKYIYEGGYYDYYSNESYR
-990 NYYYNENYR
+990 Y
-999 HLRPTSLIVKGE
+999 LRPTSLIVKGE

-1089 YKPDDKNGNYDA
+1089 FKPNDKNGNNYYA

-1113 NRQQIFNADNR
+1113 NRQQIFDADNR

-1234 DSNTH
+1234 DSNAH

-1283 GTEPAVSQIF
+1283 GTESAVSQIF

-1370 LHFDAVATGINAATV
+1370 LHFDAVATGINAATA

-1408 GLYIKGGKKGI
+1408 GLYIKGGKKVI

>member
-1 MCLTICG
+1 MDGGI
-8 TYTPVKCPI
+8 Y
-17 EIIIIERTTNI
+17 NN
-28 TFLTLTH
+28 TFSVTLTP
-35 TTMGKTNA
+35 G
-43 KMCSHKATQVLPL
+43 
-56 SKGTPA
+56 
-62 VGIASSSYFAACAR
+62 R
-76 HVGALA
+76 HILT
-82 LFGLMFCPVQVMASR
+82 FKNECYDE
-97 APRLAM
+97 
-103 ADSSSVV
+103 ADS
-110 TPVLPDQGT
+110 T
-119 TTPTDS
+119 TY
-125 IGNGGAGDAE
+125 A
-135 EVVPDTI
+135 
-142 PFAQLWKHNSWRSTN
+142 F
-157 EKAGSTTQQS
+157 
-167 WEIICNRPTKLTFNY
+167 
-182 SCYNGSYGTFQVTL
+182 
-196 NDSTIISRGNWD
+196 ISD
-208 STEDRLYQIDLPAGR
+208 
-223 YVLKASYY
+223 
-231 TRYDNYYDPDGLNEY
+231 
-246 CYARISGIATD
+246 IATD
-257 DVQANATAY
+257 DAQTNATAFVNA
-266 LSGLADYPAL
+266 LEGYPPL
-276 KQELQTALD
+276 KQELQTAID
-285 NSSAAP
+285 NYNAAP

-298 TLAATLNDV
+298 TLAVTLNDV
-307 RTAVSYYPLIQ
+307 RKAVSYYPLIQ

-343 RAIDVNTSTSANYL
+343 RAIDVNTSTSAEYL
-357 AAFDALETSI
+357 AAFEALETSI
-367 AVQVSSNQKIDD
+367 AVQVSSNQSIDD
-379 WAFNTDQRYTIDNM
+379 WAFNTSQLYTIDDM
-393 GYYLDQDH
+393 GYYLDQEH

-409 EAQDADV
+409 QTGNADV
-416 TNLVIPSTVRY
+416 TDLVIPSTVRY
-427 NGVTYAVV
+427 NDVTYAVV

-454 TLRHINDYGLSDYRA
+454 TLRHINDRGLAYYLA

-476 ANVERMGNYIVNN
+476 ANVERMGNNVVYY
-489 CPQLQRIKVNA
+489 CQQLQRIKVNA

-512 RYYDEYGNSTY
+512 SYYDEYGRSTY

-535 HAYRLVNAWNTD
+535 HAYRLVSAWNTD
-547 YNVLIGGD
+547 RNVLIGGD
-555 EGITVNTGKI
+555 DGITVSTGKL
-565 AAGDLGHVVVEE
+565 AAGDLGHVVIEE

-592 LNADDWSKI
+592 LNSDDWSKI
-601 GQMTNLTELDL
+601 KQMTNLTELDL
-612 SKALIDEIPSNAFN
+612 SKALIDEIPSEAFN

-634 VLPPTLKKIGSYAFQ
+634 LLPPTLKKIGTSAFQ
-649 NTSLTSVNIPDNV
+649 KTSLTSVNIPDNV
-662 ETIENNAFGRVKR
+662 ETIEKYAFSNAKQ
-675 LQEVHLPDNLTA
+675 LQEVHLPDSLTS
-687 LGGSAFEYCRNL
+687 LGEYAFEECRSL
-699 RAVKIPSKIKVITW
+699 RAVKIPTKLKMIPPYT
-713 YAFRDC
+713 FRGC
-719 SSLQSV
+719 KSLQSV

-734 GNESFAGCDLRE
+734 GNYAFESCGLRE
-746 ITLPKSTTA
+746 ITLPKSTSW
-755 VGNHAFEGNAN
+755 VGSYAFYKNTN
-766 LSKVTFNEGLIYI
+766 LSKVTLNEGLISI
-779 GESAFQNTAIDTLN
+779 SDRAFSQAAIDTLN
-793 CPSTLRNIYN
+793 CPSTLRYIDTY
-803 SAFAGCRNL
+803 AFADCTNL
-812 RQIYLN
+812 RQINLN
-818 EGLTRIEM
+818 EGLIGIGSG
-826 YALANNKATEIVLPS
+826 ALANNKATEIVLPS
-841 SLEYCAGGAFDDCD
+841 SLEYCAGGAFNYCG

-866 PPNTDNGCPL
+866 PPNTGGGCPL
-876 TSADLTKAILYVP
+876 AGTDLTKAVLYVP
-889 VWSLAEYQLATGWN
+889 VWSLSEYQLATGWN
-903 QFYTFRTS
+903 QFYTFHTS

-941 LTVTNN
+941 LTYTSN
-947 QITDSQGNTD
+947 QITDSQNNSD

-981 PYAKYSYKQ
+981 PFTKYIYEGGFYG
-990 NYYYNENYR
+990 YYYNENYSY
-999 HLRPTSLIVKGE
+999 LRPTSLIVKGE

-1048 TSWVIRGHSGA
+1048 TSWVIRSHSGA

-1089 YKPDDKNGNYDA
+1089 YKPDDKNGSYYA

-1154 RFLDFGAP
+1154 RFLDFEAP

-1196 VDQESITF
+1196 VDQENITF

-1234 DSNTH
+1234 DSNSH

-1283 GTEPAVSQIF
+1283 GTEPTVSQIF

-1326 IGLSNQPDGQVTLED
+1326 IGLSNQPDGQITLED
-1341 RLTGTKLQLNGTA
+1341 RLTGTKQQLNGTA

-1370 LHFDAVATGINAATV
+1370 LHFDAVATGINAATT

-1408 GLYIKGGKKGI
+1408 GLYIKGGKKVI